1 MNIAKFSVKHPAVI
15 GMILIVLVTFGIISV
30 TGMNIAFMSDISM
43 PEVMVLTIYPGAGAE
58 DVEQDVTNILENDFV
73 TLPNFKSISSTS
85 SNSVSLI
92 TISFQDGLD
101 ANDQLAEVRHR
112 ITQKMKDLPE
122 GISGTPNA
130 FVAGVSMLPILTFSV
145 QGGNDLGRITE
156 YINKTLK
163 PQLTSIPGVSEVTV
177 SGGKELRVN
186 IKLRTKDLTAKGIP
200 VAQVYQIVNYGNVNL
215 PVGNAEYESKT
226 IDVRFSGGFT
236 SIDDIKNLPVGT
248 GDENVIIR
256 LKDVADVELIYPE
269 EDVIVSDGKENI
281 VVVDIT
287 KRSDGNV
294 MKIVKEAKQVLAESE
309 KSTGG
314 ALSYQIISDDSRTIS
329 ASLSTVITSGISGV
343 IMAIIV
349 LFLFLNDTRSTLII
363 GISIPLSILFTFI
376 GMKLL
381 GITINLMSLSG
392 IVVALGMIV
401 DGSIV
406 MIEQVYRYY
415 SAKKSD
421 GTQLYSVED
430 SIYKGSNEVASSIF
444 ASTATTVVVFFPIVG
459 LSGIVGKIL
468 KDVSLTIIL
477 SLVASVLVAL
487 IVVPFLMKQLLNPNG
502 TKIKKQTLFNKG
514 ISKIEILYKKALTW
528 TLNNGKFVLIISIT
542 LFVISIIL
550 IGALGIAFIPSTD
563 NSDFYVY
570 LEFPIGQSLQE
581 TELRMMQSEKLIT
594 EAVSEIKTAVYYS
607 GNSGGMAA
615 GDSPN
620 AGYAHIVLVP
630 VAERNRRIHT
640 IILEVQ
646 KLLSS
651 NIPDAKVTVS
661 NGGFDK
667 LVGYVS
673 GGGGYGLTLVSED
686 MNLLLTE
693 ANRIEEFLKNDSDVV
708 TTNVDTSFD
717 NTTLVMD
724 MSHEYMSS
732 LGITSYE
739 AGITT
744 AILFTGMDTGRF
756 TDKNGN
762 RYTIKLESDITDK
775 QITKDTISNIN
786 IKSMSGKN
794 ISFDSISNTQLKQ
807 SISQINH
814 SDRAK
819 TVTISA
825 NLISEDTSGVA
836 TRVNEYLLAN
846 PLKEGVKSKT
856 GGIMELLG
864 DSIPPMI
871 SALLIACFLVYT
883 VMVLQF
889 EKFRQPLLVMG
900 TIPFCLIGVVLGLL
914 LFGSTLSLI
923 SLMGIIA
930 LAGVVVN
937 NGIILI
943 DYINLLRKENL
954 EKNKTENTDK
964 LKEIIITGSAT
975 RVRPI
980 FMTTLTT
987 MLGVIPM
994 AMAKG
999 EGAEIYA
1006 PLGQAISGGLL
1017 TSTIITLF
1025 IIPLLYFITEK
1036 RKSNINQENK
1046 ISEVNSNEN

>member
-1 MNIAKFSVKHPAVI
+1 MNIAKFPVKHPVVI
-15 GMILIVLVTFGIISV
+15 GMILIVLVTFGVISLSN
-30 TGMNIAFMSDISM
+30 MNIAFMSDISM

-58 DVEQDVTNILENDFV
+58 DVEQDITNVLENDFV

-85 SNSVSLI
+85 SNSVSFI
-92 TISFQDGLD
+92 TISFQDGID
-101 ANDQLAEVRHR
+101 ANEQLAEVRHR
-112 ITQKMKDLPE
+112 ITQKMDELPE

-130 FVAGVSMLPILTFSV
+130 FVAGVSMLPVITFSV
-145 QGGNDLGRITE
+145 QGGKDLGRITE
-156 YINKTLK
+156 YINETLK
-163 PQLTSIPGVSEVTV
+163 PQITSIPGVSEVSV

-186 IKLRTKDLTAKGIP
+186 IKLRMKDLTAKGIP
-200 VAQVYQIVNYGNVNL
+200 VAQVYQIVNYGNVTL

-236 SIDDIKNLPVGT
+236 SIEDIKNLPVGS
-248 GDENVIIR
+248 GDKNVIIR
-256 LKDVADVELIYPE
+256 LKDVADVELIYPKE
-269 EDVIVSDGKENI
+269 NLIVSDGEQNI
-281 VVVDIT
+281 VVVDVT

-294 MKIVKEAKQVLAESE
+294 MTIVKEVKKVLKESE
-309 KSTGG
+309 KNSGN
-314 ALSYQIISDDSRTIS
+314 AIKYQIISDDSRTIS

-349 LFLFLNDTRSTLII
+349 LILFLNDFRSTLII

-392 IVVALGMIV
+392 IVVALGMVV

-421 GTQLYSVED
+421 GTQLYSVD
-430 SIYKGSNEVASSIF
+430 NSIFKGSEEVATSIF
-444 ASTATTVVVFFPIVG
+444 ASTTTTVVVFFPIAS

-468 KDVSLTIIL
+468 KDVSVTIIL
-477 SLVASVLVAL
+477 ALIASVLVAL
-487 IVVPFLMKQLLNPNG
+487 IVVPFLMKQLLNPKG
-502 TKIKKQTLFNKG
+502 TKEKKETLFNKG
-514 ISKIEILYKKALTW
+514 ISKLEKFYKKILSW
-528 TLNNGKFVLIISIT
+528 VLENGKFVLVIAIS
-542 LFVISIIL
+542 LLVISFL
-550 IGALGIAFIPSTD
+550 LVGALGISFIPSTD

-570 LEFPIGQSLQE
+570 MEFPIGQSLEE
-581 TELRMMQSEKLIT
+581 TELRIKQSQKLIT
-594 EAVSEIKTAVYYS
+594 ASVPEIKTAVYYS
-607 GNSGGMAA
+607 GNSGDMAA
-615 GDSPN
+615 GNSPN

-640 IILEVQ
+640 IIMEVQ
-646 KLLSS
+646 DLLSS
-651 NIPDAKVTVS
+651 SIPDAKVKVS

-686 MNLLLTE
+686 MNLLLSE
-693 ANRIEEFLKNDSDVV
+693 AKRIEDFLKLDSDVV

-744 AILFTGMDTGRF
+744 AILFSGMESGRF

-762 RYTIKLESDITDK
+762 RYSIQLESDIIDK
-775 QITKDTISNIN
+775 PITKDTIANIN

-794 ISFDSISNTQLKQ
+794 ISFDSISNTQVQQ

-814 SDRAK
+814 TDRAK

-825 NLISEDTSGVA
+825 SLISEDTSGVSA
-836 TRVNEYLLAN
+836 RVNEYLSSH

-864 DSIPPMI
+864 DAIPPMI

-900 TIPFCLIGVVLGLL
+900 TIPFCVIGVVLGLL
-914 LFGSTLSLI
+914 IFGSTLSLI
-923 SLMGIIA
+923 SLMGVIA

-943 DYINLLRKENL
+943 DYINLLRKRNL
-954 EKNKTENTDK
+954 EEGK
-964 LKEIIITGSAT
+964 LETIDSLKQTIITGSSS

-980 FMTTLTT
+980 LMTTLTT

-994 AMAKG
+994 AIAKG

-1025 IIPLLYFITEK
+1025 IIPVLYFLTEK
-1036 RKSNINQENK
+1036 KSVNKNK
-1046 ISEVNSNEN
+1046 IEESYEK

>member
-15 GMILIVLVTFGIISV
+15 GMILIVLVAFGIISV

-73 TLPNFKSISSTS
+73 TLPNFKNISSSS

-92 TISFQDGLD
+92 TISFQDGVD
-101 ANDQLAEVRHR
+101 ANDQLSEVRHR

-122 GISGTPNA
+122 GIETPNA
-130 FVAGVSMLPILTFSV
+130 FVAGVSMLPVLTFSV
-145 QGGNDLGRITE
+145 EGGKDLGRVTE
-156 YINKTLK
+156 YVNKTLK
-163 PQLTSIPGVSEVTV
+163 PQLTSISGVSEVTV
-177 SGGKELRVN
+177 SGSKELQVN

-226 IDVRFSGGFT
+226 IDVRFSGGFS
-236 SIDDIKNLPVGT
+236 SIQDIQNLPVGT

-256 LKDVADVELIYPE
+256 LKDIADVELIYPKD
-269 EDVIVSDGKENI
+269 DVIVTDGKENI

-294 MKIVKEAKQVLAESE
+294 MKIVKEAKKVLAESE
-309 KSTGG
+309 KSTNGT
-314 ALSYQIISDDSRTIS
+314 LKYNIISDDSRTIS

-349 LFLFLNDTRSTLII
+349 LFLFLNDSRSTMII

-430 SIYKGSNEVASSIF
+430 SIYKGSSEVASSIF
-444 ASTATTVVVFFPIVG
+444 ASTTTTVVVFFPIVG

-477 SLVASVLVAL
+477 SLIASVLVAL
-487 IVVPFLMKQLLNPNG
+487 IVVPFLMKQLLNPSG
-502 TKIKKQTLFNKG
+502 AKIKKETIFNKG
-514 ISKIEILYKKALTW
+514 ITKIETAYKKVLSW
-528 TLNNGKFVLIISIT
+528 ILQNGKFVL
-542 LFVISIIL
+542 VISISLLIISVIL
-550 IGALGIAFIPSTD
+550 IGALGISFIPSTD

-570 LEFPIGQSLQE
+570 LEFPIGQSLEE
-581 TELRMMQSEKLIT
+581 TELRMKQSEKLISN
-594 EAVSEIKTAVYYS
+594 AIPEIKTAVYYS

-630 VAERNRRIHT
+630 VSERTRRIHT
-640 IILEVQ
+640 IILETQ

-651 NIPDAKVTVS
+651 NIPDAKVKVS

-686 MNLLLTE
+686 MNLLLSE
-693 ANRIEEFLKNDSDVV
+693 ANRIEDFLKTDIEVV

-739 AGITT
+739 AGITS
-744 AILFTGMDTGRF
+744 AILFSGMNSGKF
-756 TDKNGN
+756 TDENGN
-762 RYTIKLESDITDK
+762 RYSIKLESDITDK

-786 IKSMSGKN
+786 IKSLSGKN
-794 ISFDSISNTQLKQ
+794 ISFDSISNTKINQ

-825 NLISEDTSGVA
+825 TLVSEDTSGVA
-836 TRVNEYLLAN
+836 RRVNEYLNLN

-864 DSIPPMI
+864 DAIPPMI
-871 SALLIACFLVYT
+871 SALFIACFLVYT

-889 EKFRQPLLVMG
+889 EKFKQPLLVMG
-900 TIPFCLIGVVLGLL
+900 TIPFCLIGVVLGLMI
-914 LFGSTLSLI
+914 FGSTLSLI

-943 DYINLLRKENL
+943 DYINLLRKQNL
-954 EKNKTENTDK
+954 ENNKKENNQT
-964 LKEIIITGSAT
+964 LKEIIITGSAS

-980 FMTTLTT
+980 LMTTLTT
-987 MLGVIPM
+987 MLGVVPM

-1025 IIPLLYFITEK
+1025 IIPVLYFMTEK
-1036 RKSNINQENK
+1036 NKQENK
-1046 ISEVNSNEN
+1046 FNEDIKDEN

>member
-1 MNIAKFSVKHPAVI
+1 MNISKFSVKHPVVI
-15 GMILIVLVTFGIISV
+15 GMILIVLVTFGVISLSN
-30 TGMNIAFMSDISM
+30 MNIAFMSDISM

-58 DVEQDVTNILENDFV
+58 DVEQDITNVLENDFV

-85 SNSVSLI
+85 SNSVSFI
-92 TISFQDGLD
+92 TISFQDGID
-101 ANDQLAEVRHR
+101 ANQQLAEVRHR
-112 ITQKMKDLPE
+112 ITQKMDELPD

-130 FVAGVSMLPILTFSV
+130 FVAGVSMLPVITFSV
-145 QGGNDLGRITE
+145 QGGKDLGRITE
-156 YINKTLK
+156 YINETLK
-163 PQLTSIPGVSEVTV
+163 PQITSIPGVSEVTV

-186 IKLRTKDLTAKGIP
+186 IKLRMKDLTAKGIP
-200 VAQVYQIVNYGNVNL
+200 VAQVYQIVNYGNVTL

-236 SIDDIKNLPVGT
+236 SIEDIKNLPVGS
-248 GDENVIIR
+248 GDKNVIIR
-256 LKDVADVELIYPE
+256 LKDVADVELIYPK
-269 EDVIVSDGKENI
+269 EDLIVSEGEQNI
-281 VVVDIT
+281 VVVDVT

-294 MKIVKEAKQVLAESE
+294 MTIVKEVKKVLEESE
-309 KSTGG
+309 KNSGN
-314 ALSYQIISDDSRTIS
+314 ALQYQIISDDSRTIS

-349 LFLFLNDTRSTLII
+349 LILFLNDFRSTLII

-392 IVVALGMIV
+392 IVVALGMVV

-421 GTQLYSVED
+421 GTQLYSVD
-430 SIYKGSNEVASSIF
+430 NSIFKGSEEVATSIF
-444 ASTATTVVVFFPIVG
+444 ASTTTTVVVFFPIAS

-468 KDVSLTIIL
+468 KDVSVTIIL
-477 SLVASVLVAL
+477 ALIASVLVAL
-487 IVVPFLMKQLLNPNG
+487 IVVPFLMKQLLNPKG
-502 TKIKKQTLFNKG
+502 TKEKKETLFNKG
-514 ISKIEILYKKALTW
+514 ISKLEKFYKKILSW
-528 TLNNGKFVLIISIT
+528 VLENGKFVLVIAIS
-542 LFVISIIL
+542 LLVISFL
-550 IGALGIAFIPSTD
+550 LVGTLGISFIPSTD

-570 LEFPIGQSLQE
+570 MEFPIGQSLEE
-581 TELRMMQSEKLIT
+581 TELRIKQSQKLIT
-594 EAVSEIKTAVYYS
+594 NSVPEIKTAVYYS
-607 GNSGGMAA
+607 GNSGDMAA
-615 GDSPN
+615 GNSPN

-630 VAERNRRIHT
+630 VAQRSRRIHT
-640 IILEVQ
+640 IIMEVQ
-646 KLLSS
+646 DLLSS
-651 NIPDAKVTVS
+651 SIPDAKVKVS

-686 MNLLLTE
+686 MNLLLSE
-693 ANRIEEFLKNDSDVV
+693 AKRIEDFLKLDSDVV

-744 AILFTGMDTGRF
+744 AILFSGMETGRF

-762 RYTIKLESDITDK
+762 RYSIQLESDIIDK
-775 QITKDTISNIN
+775 PITKDTIANIN

-794 ISFDSISNTQLKQ
+794 ISFDSISNTQVQQ

-814 SDRAK
+814 TDRAK

-825 NLISEDTSGVA
+825 SLISEDTSGVS
-836 TRVNEYLLAN
+836 TRVNEYLTTH

-864 DSIPPMI
+864 DAIPPMI

-900 TIPFCLIGVVLGLL
+900 TIPFCVIGVVLGLL
-914 LFGSTLSLI
+914 IFGSTLSLI
-923 SLMGIIA
+923 SLMGVIA

-943 DYINLLRKENL
+943 DYINLLRKRNAE
-954 EKNKTENTDK
+954 EGKTETTES
-964 LKEIIITGSAT
+964 LKQTIITGSSS

-980 FMTTLTT
+980 LMTTLTT

-994 AMAKG
+994 AIAKG

-1025 IIPLLYFITEK
+1025 IIPVLYFLTEK
-1036 RKSNINQENK
+1036 KSVNK
-1046 ISEVNSNEN
+1046 IKIEESYEK

>member
-15 GMILIVLVTFGIISV
+15 GMILIVLVAFGIISV

-73 TLPNFKSISSTS
+73 TLPNFKNISSSS

-92 TISFQDGLD
+92 TISFQDGVD
-101 ANDQLAEVRHR
+101 ANEQLSEVRHR

-122 GISGTPNA
+122 GIETPNA
-130 FVAGVSMLPILTFSV
+130 FVAGVSMLPVLTFSV
-145 QGGNDLGRITE
+145 EGGKDLGRVTE
-156 YINKTLK
+156 YVNKTLK
-163 PQLTSIPGVSEVTV
+163 PQLTSISGVSEVTV
-177 SGGKELRVN
+177 SGSKELQVN

-226 IDVRFSGGFT
+226 IDVRFSGGLS
-236 SIDDIKNLPVGT
+236 SIQDIQNLPVGT

-256 LKDVADVELIYPE
+256 LKDIADVELIYPKD
-269 EDVIVSDGKENI
+269 DVIVTDGKENI

-294 MKIVKEAKQVLAESE
+294 MKIVKEAKKVLAESE
-309 KSTGG
+309 KSTNGT
-314 ALSYQIISDDSRTIS
+314 LKYNIISDDSRTIS

-349 LFLFLNDTRSTLII
+349 LFLFLNDSRSTMII

-430 SIYKGSNEVASSIF
+430 SIYKGSSEVASSIF
-444 ASTATTVVVFFPIVG
+444 ASTTTTVVVFFPIVG

-477 SLVASVLVAL
+477 SLIASVLVAL
-487 IVVPFLMKQLLNPNG
+487 IVVPFLMKQLLNPSG
-502 TKIKKQTLFNKG
+502 AKIKKETIFNKG
-514 ISKIEILYKKALTW
+514 ITKLETAYKKVLSW
-528 TLNNGKFVLIISIT
+528 ILQNGKFVL
-542 LFVISIIL
+542 VISISLLIISVIL
-550 IGALGIAFIPSTD
+550 IGALGISFIPSTD

-570 LEFPIGQSLQE
+570 LEFPIGQSLEE
-581 TELRMMQSEKLIT
+581 TELRMKQSEKLISN
-594 EAVSEIKTAVYYS
+594 AIPEIKTAVYYS

-620 AGYAHIVLVP
+620 AGYAHIVLLP
-630 VAERNRRIHT
+630 VSERTRRIHT
-640 IILEVQ
+640 IILETQ

-651 NIPDAKVTVS
+651 NIPDAKVKVS

-686 MNLLLTE
+686 MNLLLSE
-693 ANRIEEFLKNDSDVV
+693 ANRIEDFLKTDIEVV

-739 AGITT
+739 AGITS
-744 AILFTGMDTGRF
+744 AILFSGMNSGKF
-756 TDKNGN
+756 TDENGN
-762 RYTIKLESDITDK
+762 RYSIRLESDITDK

-786 IKSMSGKN
+786 IKSLSGKN
-794 ISFDSISNTQLKQ
+794 ISFDSISNTKINQ

-825 NLISEDTSGVA
+825 TLVSEDTSGVA
-836 TRVNEYLLAN
+836 TRVNEYLNLH

-864 DSIPPMI
+864 DAIPPMI
-871 SALLIACFLVYT
+871 SALFIACFLVYT

-889 EKFRQPLLVMG
+889 EKFKQPLLVMG
-900 TIPFCLIGVVLGLL
+900 TIPFCLIGVVLGLM
-914 LFGSTLSLI
+914 I
-923 SLMGIIA
+923 
-930 LAGVVVN
+930 
-937 NGIILI
+937 
-943 DYINLLRKENL
+943 
-954 EKNKTENTDK
+954 
-964 LKEIIITGSAT
+964 
-975 RVRPI
+975 
-980 FMTTLTT
+980 
-987 MLGVIPM
+987 
-994 AMAKG
+994 
-999 EGAEIYA
+999 
-1006 PLGQAISGGLL
+1006 
-1017 TSTIITLF
+1017 
-1025 IIPLLYFITEK
+1025 
-1036 RKSNINQENK
+1036 
-1046 ISEVNSNEN
+1046 

>member
-15 GMILIVLVTFGIISV
+15 GMILIVLVAFGIISV

-73 TLPNFKSISSTS
+73 TLPNFKNISSSS

-92 TISFQDGLD
+92 TISFQDGVD
-101 ANDQLAEVRHR
+101 ANDQLSEVRHR

-122 GISGTPNA
+122 GIETPNA
-130 FVAGVSMLPILTFSV
+130 FVAGVSMLPVLTFSV
-145 QGGNDLGRITE
+145 EGGKDLGRVTE
-156 YINKTLK
+156 YVNKTLK
-163 PQLTSIPGVSEVTV
+163 PQLTSISGVSEVTV
-177 SGGKELRVN
+177 SGSKELQVN

-226 IDVRFSGGFT
+226 IDVRFSGGFS
-236 SIDDIKNLPVGT
+236 SIQDIQNLPVGT

-256 LKDVADVELIYPE
+256 LKDIADVKLIYPKD
-269 EDVIVSDGKENI
+269 DVIVTDGKENI

-294 MKIVKEAKQVLAESE
+294 MKIVKEAKKVLAESE
-309 KSTGG
+309 KSTNGT
-314 ALSYQIISDDSRTIS
+314 LKYNIISDDSRTIS

-349 LFLFLNDTRSTLII
+349 LFLFLNDSRSTMII

-430 SIYKGSNEVASSIF
+430 SIYKGSSEVASSIF
-444 ASTATTVVVFFPIVG
+444 ASTTTTVVVFFPIVG

-477 SLVASVLVAL
+477 SLIASVLVAL
-487 IVVPFLMKQLLNPNG
+487 IVVPFLMKQLLNPSG
-502 TKIKKQTLFNKG
+502 AKIKKQTIFNKG
-514 ISKIEILYKKALTW
+514 ITQIETAYKKVLSW
-528 TLNNGKFVLIISIT
+528 ILQNGKFVL
-542 LFVISIIL
+542 VISISLLIISVIL
-550 IGALGIAFIPSTD
+550 IGALGISFIPSTD

-570 LEFPIGQSLQE
+570 LEFPIGQSLEE
-581 TELRMMQSEKLIT
+581 TELRMKQSEKLISN
-594 EAVSEIKTAVYYS
+594 AIPEIKTAVYYS

-630 VAERNRRIHT
+630 VSERTRRIHT
-640 IILEVQ
+640 IILETQ

-651 NIPDAKVTVS
+651 NIPDAKVKVS

-686 MNLLLTE
+686 MNLLLSE
-693 ANRIEEFLKNDSDVV
+693 ANRIEDFLKTDIEVV

-739 AGITT
+739 AGITS
-744 AILFTGMDTGRF
+744 AILFSGMNSGKF
-756 TDKNGN
+756 TDENGN
-762 RYTIKLESDITDK
+762 RYSIKLESDITDK

-786 IKSMSGKN
+786 IKSLSGKN
-794 ISFDSISNTQLKQ
+794 ISFDSISNTKINQ

-825 NLISEDTSGVA
+825 TLVSEDTSGVA
-836 TRVNEYLLAN
+836 TRVNEYLNLH

-864 DSIPPMI
+864 DAIPPMI
-871 SALLIACFLVYT
+871 SALFIACFLVYT

-889 EKFRQPLLVMG
+889 EKFKQPLLVMG
-900 TIPFCLIGVVLGLL
+900 TIPFCLIGVVLGLMI
-914 LFGSTLSLI
+914 FGSTLSLI

-943 DYINLLRKENL
+943 DYINLLRKQNL
-954 EKNKTENTDK
+954 ENNKKENNQT
-964 LKEIIITGSAT
+964 LKEIIITGSAS

-980 FMTTLTT
+980 LMTTLTT
-987 MLGVIPM
+987 MLGVVPM

-1025 IIPLLYFITEK
+1025 IIPVLYFMTEK
-1036 RKSNINQENK
+1036 NKQENK
-1046 ISEVNSNEN
+1046 FNEDIKDEN

>member
-1 MNIAKFSVKHPAVI
+1 MNISKFSVKHPVVI
-15 GMILIVLVTFGIISV
+15 GMILIVLVTFGVISLSN
-30 TGMNIAFMSDISM
+30 MNIAFMSDISM

-58 DVEQDVTNILENDFV
+58 DVEQDITNVLENDFV

-85 SNSVSLI
+85 SNSVSFI
-92 TISFQDGLD
+92 TISFQDGID
-101 ANDQLAEVRHR
+101 ANQQLAEVRHR
-112 ITQKMKDLPE
+112 ITQKMDELPD

-130 FVAGVSMLPILTFSV
+130 FVAGVSMLPVITFSV
-145 QGGNDLGRITE
+145 QGGKDLGRITE
-156 YINKTLK
+156 YINETLK
-163 PQLTSIPGVSEVTV
+163 PQITSIPGVSEVTV

-186 IKLRTKDLTAKGIP
+186 IKLRMKDLTAKGIP
-200 VAQVYQIVNYGNVNL
+200 VAQVYQIINYGNVTL

-236 SIDDIKNLPVGT
+236 SIEDIKNLPVGS
-248 GDENVIIR
+248 GDKNVIIR
-256 LKDVADVELIYPE
+256 LKDVADVELIYPK
-269 EDVIVSDGKENI
+269 EDLIVSDGEQNI
-281 VVVDIT
+281 VVVDVT

-294 MKIVKEAKQVLAESE
+294 MTIVKEVKKVLEESE
-309 KSTGG
+309 KNSGN
-314 ALSYQIISDDSRTIS
+314 ALQYQIISDDSRTIS

-349 LFLFLNDTRSTLII
+349 LILFLNDFRSTLII

-392 IVVALGMIV
+392 IVVALGMVV

-421 GTQLYSVED
+421 GTQLYSVD
-430 SIYKGSNEVASSIF
+430 NSIFKGSEEVATSIF
-444 ASTATTVVVFFPIVG
+444 ASTTTTVVVFFPIAS

-468 KDVSLTIIL
+468 KDVSVTIIL
-477 SLVASVLVAL
+477 ALIASVLVAL
-487 IVVPFLMKQLLNPNG
+487 IVVPFLMKKLLNPKG
-502 TKIKKQTLFNKG
+502 TKEKKETLFNKG
-514 ISKIEILYKKALTW
+514 ISKLEKFYKRILSWVLE
-528 TLNNGKFVLIISIT
+528 NGKFVLVIAIS
-542 LFVISIIL
+542 LLVISFL
-550 IGALGIAFIPSTD
+550 LVGTLGISFIPSTD

-570 LEFPIGQSLQE
+570 MEFPIGQSLEE
-581 TELRMMQSEKLIT
+581 TELRIKQSQKLIT
-594 EAVSEIKTAVYYS
+594 DSVPEIKTAVYYS
-607 GNSGGMAA
+607 GNSGDMAA
-615 GDSPN
+615 GNSPN

-630 VAERNRRIHT
+630 VAQRSRRIHT
-640 IILEVQ
+640 IIMEVQ
-646 KLLSS
+646 DLLSS
-651 NIPDAKVTVS
+651 SIPDAKVKVS

-686 MNLLLTE
+686 MNLLLSE
-693 ANRIEEFLKNDSDVV
+693 AKRIEDFLKLDSDVV

-717 NTTLVMD
+717 NTTLIMD

-744 AILFTGMDTGRF
+744 AILFSGMETGRF

-762 RYTIKLESDITDK
+762 RYSIQLESDIIDK
-775 QITKDTISNIN
+775 PITKDTIANIN

-794 ISFDSISNTQLKQ
+794 ISFDSISNTQVQQ

-814 SDRAK
+814 TDRAK

-825 NLISEDTSGVA
+825 SLISEDTSGVS
-836 TRVNEYLLAN
+836 TRVNEYLTTH

-864 DSIPPMI
+864 DAIPPMI

-900 TIPFCLIGVVLGLL
+900 TIPFCVIGVVLGLL
-914 LFGSTLSLI
+914 IFGSTLSLI
-923 SLMGIIA
+923 SLMGVIA

-943 DYINLLRKENL
+943 DYINLLRKRNL
-954 EKNKTENTDK
+954 EEGKSETTES
-964 LKEIIITGSAT
+964 LKQTIITGASS

-980 FMTTLTT
+980 LMTTLTT

-994 AMAKG
+994 AIAKG

-1025 IIPLLYFITEK
+1025 IIPVLYFLTEK
-1036 RKSNINQENK
+1036 KSVNK
-1046 ISEVNSNEN
+1046 IKIEESYEK

>member
-15 GMILIVLVTFGIISV
+15 GMILIVLVAFGIISV

-73 TLPNFKSISSTS
+73 TLPNFKNISSSS

-92 TISFQDGLD
+92 TISFQDGVN
-101 ANDQLAEVRHR
+101 ANDQLSEVRHR

-122 GISGTPNA
+122 GIETPNA
-130 FVAGVSMLPILTFSV
+130 FVAGVSMLPVLTFSV
-145 QGGNDLGRITE
+145 EGGKDLGRVTE
-156 YINKTLK
+156 YVNKTLK
-163 PQLTSIPGVSEVTV
+163 PQLTSISGVSEVTV
-177 SGGKELRVN
+177 SGSKELQVN

-226 IDVRFSGGFT
+226 IDVRFSGGFS
-236 SIDDIKNLPVGT
+236 SIQDIQNLPVGT

-256 LKDVADVELIYPE
+256 LKDIADVELIYPKD
-269 EDVIVSDGKENI
+269 DVIVTDGKENI

-294 MKIVKEAKQVLAESE
+294 MKIVKEAKKVLAESE
-309 KSTGG
+309 KSTNGT
-314 ALSYQIISDDSRTIS
+314 LKYNIISDDSRTIS

-349 LFLFLNDTRSTLII
+349 LFLFLNDSRSTMII

-381 GITINLMSLSG
+381 RITINLMSLSG
-392 IVVALGMIV
+392 IVTALGMIV

-421 GTQLYSVED
+421 GKQLYSVED
-430 SIYKGSNEVASSIF
+430 SIYKGSSEVASSIF
-444 ASTATTVVVFFPIVG
+444 ASTTTTVIVFFPIVG

-477 SLVASVLVAL
+477 SLIASVLVAL
-487 IVVPFLMKQLLNPNG
+487 IVVPFLMKQLLNPSG
-502 TKIKKQTLFNKG
+502 AKIKKQTLFNKF
-514 ISKIEILYKKALTW
+514 ISKIETAYKKVLSW
-528 TLNNGKFVLIISIT
+528 ILQNGKFVL
-542 LFVISIIL
+542 VISISLLIISVIL
-550 IGALGIAFIPSTD
+550 IGALGISFIPSTD

-570 LEFPIGQSLQE
+570 LEFPIGQSLEE
-581 TELRMMQSEKLIT
+581 TELRMKQSEKLISN
-594 EAVSEIKTAVYYS
+594 AIPEIKTAVYYS

-630 VAERNRRIHT
+630 VSERTRRIHT
-640 IILEVQ
+640 IILETQ

-651 NIPDAKVTVS
+651 NIPDAKVKVS

-686 MNLLLTE
+686 MNLLLSE
-693 ANRIEEFLKNDSDVV
+693 ANRIEDFLKTDIEVV

-739 AGITT
+739 AGITS
-744 AILFTGMDTGRF
+744 AILFSGMNSGKF
-756 TDKNGN
+756 TDENGN
-762 RYTIKLESDITDK
+762 RYSIKLESDITDK

-786 IKSMSGKN
+786 IKSLSGKN
-794 ISFDSISNTQLKQ
+794 ISFDSISNTKINQ

-825 NLISEDTSGVA
+825 TLVSEDTSGVA
-836 TRVNEYLLAN
+836 TRVNEYLNLH

-864 DSIPPMI
+864 DAIPPMI
-871 SALLIACFLVYT
+871 SALFIACFLVYT

-889 EKFRQPLLVMG
+889 EKFKQPLLVMG
-900 TIPFCLIGVVLGLL
+900 TIPFCLIGVVLGLMI
-914 LFGSTLSLI
+914 FGSTLSLI

-943 DYINLLRKENL
+943 DYINLLRKQNLKNNKKEN
-954 EKNKTENTDK
+954 NQT
-964 LKEIIITGSAT
+964 LKEIIITGSAS

-980 FMTTLTT
+980 LMTTLTT
-987 MLGVIPM
+987 MLGVVPM

-1025 IIPLLYFITEK
+1025 IIPVLYFMTEK
-1036 RKSNINQENK
+1036 NKQENK
-1046 ISEVNSNEN
+1046 FNEDIKDEN

>member
-1 MNIAKFSVKHPAVI
+1 MNIAKFPVKHPVVI
-15 GMILIVLVTFGIISV
+15 GMILIVLVTFGVISLSN
-30 TGMNIAFMSDISM
+30 MNIAFMSDISM

-58 DVEQDVTNILENDFV
+58 DVEQDITNVLENDFV

-85 SNSVSLI
+85 SNSVSFI
-92 TISFQDGLD
+92 TISFQDGID
-101 ANDQLAEVRHR
+101 ANEQLAEVRHR
-112 ITQKMKDLPE
+112 ITQKMDELPD

-130 FVAGVSMLPILTFSV
+130 FVAGVSMLPVITFSV
-145 QGGNDLGRITE
+145 QGGKDLGRITE
-156 YINKTLK
+156 YINETLK
-163 PQLTSIPGVSEVTV
+163 PQITSIPGVSEVTV

-186 IKLRTKDLTAKGIP
+186 IKLRMKDLTAKGIP
-200 VAQVYQIVNYGNVNL
+200 VAQVYQIVNYGNVTL

-236 SIDDIKNLPVGT
+236 SIEDIKNLPVGS
-248 GDENVIIR
+248 GDKNVIIR
-256 LKDVADVELIYPE
+256 LKDVADVELIYPK
-269 EDVIVSDGKENI
+269 EDLIVSDGEQNI
-281 VVVDIT
+281 VVVDVT

-294 MKIVKEAKQVLAESE
+294 MTIVNEVKKVLEESE
-309 KSTGG
+309 KNSGN
-314 ALSYQIISDDSRTIS
+314 AIQYQIISDDSRTIS

-349 LFLFLNDTRSTLII
+349 LILFLNDFRSTLII

-392 IVVALGMIV
+392 IVVALGMVV

-421 GTQLYSVED
+421 GTQLYSVD
-430 SIYKGSNEVASSIF
+430 NSIFKGSEEVATSIF
-444 ASTATTVVVFFPIVG
+444 ASTTTTVVVFFPIAS

-468 KDVSLTIIL
+468 KDVSVTIIL
-477 SLVASVLVAL
+477 ALIASVLVAL
-487 IVVPFLMKQLLNPNG
+487 IIVPFLMKQLLNPKG
-502 TKIKKQTLFNKG
+502 TKEKKETLFNKG
-514 ISKIEILYKKALTW
+514 ISKLEKFYKKILSW
-528 TLNNGKFVLIISIT
+528 VLENGKFVLVIAIS
-542 LFVISIIL
+542 LLVISFL
-550 IGALGIAFIPSTD
+550 LVGALGISFIPSTD

-570 LEFPIGQSLQE
+570 MEFPIGQSLEE
-581 TELRMMQSEKLIT
+581 TELRIKQSQKLIT
-594 EAVSEIKTAVYYS
+594 ASVPEIKTAVYYS
-607 GNSGGMAA
+607 GNSGDMAA
-615 GDSPN
+615 GNSPN

-640 IILEVQ
+640 IIMEVQ
-646 KLLSS
+646 DLLSS
-651 NIPDAKVTVS
+651 SIPDAKVKVS

-686 MNLLLTE
+686 MNLLLSE
-693 ANRIEEFLKNDSDVV
+693 AKRIEDFLKLDSDVV

-744 AILFTGMDTGRF
+744 AILFSGMETGRF

-762 RYTIKLESDITDK
+762 RYSIQLESDIIDK
-775 QITKDTISNIN
+775 PITKDTIANIN

-794 ISFDSISNTQLKQ
+794 ISFDSISNTQVQQ

-814 SDRAK
+814 TDRAK

-825 NLISEDTSGVA
+825 SLISEDTSGVS
-836 TRVNEYLLAN
+836 TRVNEYLTTH

-864 DSIPPMI
+864 DAIPPMI

-900 TIPFCLIGVVLGLL
+900 TIPFCVIGVVLGLL
-914 LFGSTLSLI
+914 IFGSTLSLI
-923 SLMGIIA
+923 SLMGVIA

-943 DYINLLRKENL
+943 DYINLLRKRNTE
-954 EKNKTENTDK
+954 EGKTETTES
-964 LKEIIITGSAT
+964 LKQTIITGSSS

-980 FMTTLTT
+980 LMTTLTT

-994 AMAKG
+994 AIAKG

-1025 IIPLLYFITEK
+1025 IIPVLYFLTEK
-1036 RKSNINQENK
+1036 KSVNK
-1046 ISEVNSNEN
+1046 IKIEESYEK

>member
-1 MNIAKFSVKHPAVI
+1 MNISKFSVKHPVVI
-15 GMILIVLVTFGIISV
+15 GMILIVLVTFGVISLSN
-30 TGMNIAFMSDISM
+30 MNIAFMSDISM

-58 DVEQDVTNILENDFV
+58 DVEQDITNVLENDFV

-92 TISFQDGLD
+92 TISFQDGID
-101 ANDQLAEVRHR
+101 ANQQLAEVRHR
-112 ITQKMKDLPE
+112 ITQKMDELPD

-130 FVAGVSMLPILTFSV
+130 FVAGVSMLPVITFSV
-145 QGGNDLGRITE
+145 QGGKDLGRITE
-156 YINKTLK
+156 YINETLK
-163 PQLTSIPGVSEVTV
+163 PQITSIPGVSEVSV

-186 IKLRTKDLTAKGIP
+186 IKLRMKDLTAKGIP
-200 VAQVYQIVNYGNVNL
+200 VAQVYQIVNYGNVTL

-236 SIDDIKNLPVGT
+236 SIEDIKNLPVGS
-248 GDENVIIR
+248 GDKNVIIR
-256 LKDVADVELIYPE
+256 LKDVADVELIYPKE
-269 EDVIVSDGKENI
+269 NLIVSDGEQNI
-281 VVVDIT
+281 VVVDVT

-294 MKIVKEAKQVLAESE
+294 MTIVNEVKKVLEESE
-309 KSTGG
+309 KNSGNS
-314 ALSYQIISDDSRTIS
+314 LQYQIISDDSRTIS

-349 LFLFLNDTRSTLII
+349 LILFLNDFRSTLII

-392 IVVALGMIV
+392 IVVALGMVV

-415 SAKKSD
+415 SAKNSN
-421 GTQLYSVED
+421 GTQLYSVEN
-430 SIYKGSNEVASSIF
+430 SIFKGSEEVASSIF
-444 ASTATTVVVFFPIVG
+444 ASTATTVVVFFPIAS

-468 KDVSLTIIL
+468 KDVSVTIIL
-477 SLVASVLVAL
+477 ALIASVLVAL
-487 IVVPFLMKQLLNPNG
+487 IVVPFLMKQLLNPKG
-502 TKIKKQTLFNKG
+502 PKEKKETLFNKG
-514 ISKIEILYKKALTW
+514 ISKLEKFYKKILSW
-528 TLNNGKFVLIISIT
+528 VLENGKFVLVIAIS
-542 LFVISIIL
+542 LLVISFL
-550 IGALGIAFIPSTD
+550 LVGTLGISFIPSTD

-570 LEFPIGQSLQE
+570 MEFPIGQSLEE
-581 TELRMMQSEKLIT
+581 TELRIKQSQELISDS
-594 EAVSEIKTAVYYS
+594 VPEIKTAVYYS
-607 GNSGGMAA
+607 GNSGDMAA
-615 GDSPN
+615 GNSPN

-640 IILEVQ
+640 IIMEVQ
-646 KLLSS
+646 DLLSS
-651 NIPDAKVTVS
+651 SIPDAKVKVS

-686 MNLLLTE
+686 MNLLLSE
-693 ANRIEEFLKNDSDVV
+693 AKRIEDFLKLDSDVV

-744 AILFTGMDTGRF
+744 AILFSGMKSGRF

-762 RYTIKLESDITDK
+762 RYSIQLESDIIDK
-775 QITKDTISNIN
+775 PITKDTIANIN
-786 IKSMSGKN
+786 IKSMGGKN
-794 ISFDSISNTQLKQ
+794 ILFDSISNTQVQQ

-814 SDRAK
+814 TDRAK

-825 NLISEDTSGVA
+825 SLISEDTSGVSA
-836 TRVNEYLLAN
+836 RVNEYLSSH

-864 DSIPPMI
+864 DAIPPMI

-900 TIPFCLIGVVLGLL
+900 TIPFCVIGVVLGLMI
-914 LFGSTLSLI
+914 FGSTLSLI

-943 DYINLLRKENL
+943 DYINLLRKRNL
-954 EKNKTENTDK
+954 EEGK
-964 LKEIIITGSAT
+964 LETIDSLKQTIITGSSS

-980 FMTTLTT
+980 LMTTLTT

-994 AMAKG
+994 AIANG

-1025 IIPLLYFITEK
+1025 IIPVLYFLTEK
-1036 RKSNINQENK
+1036 KSVNKNK
-1046 ISEVNSNEN
+1046 IEESYEK

>member
-1 MNIAKFSVKHPAVI
+1 MNIAKFPVKHPVVI
-15 GMILIVLVTFGIISV
+15 GMILIVLVTFGVISLSN
-30 TGMNIAFMSDISM
+30 MNIAFMSDISM

-58 DVEQDVTNILENDFV
+58 DVEQDITNVLENDFV

-92 TISFQDGLD
+92 TISFQDGID
-101 ANDQLAEVRHR
+101 ANQQLAEVRHR
-112 ITQKMKDLPE
+112 ITQKMDELPE

-130 FVAGVSMLPILTFSV
+130 FVAGVSMLPVITFSV
-145 QGGNDLGRITE
+145 QGGKDLGRITE
-156 YINKTLK
+156 YINETLK
-163 PQLTSIPGVSEVTV
+163 PQITSIPGVSEVSV

-186 IKLRTKDLTAKGIP
+186 IKLRMKDLTAKGIP
-200 VAQVYQIVNYGNVNL
+200 VAQVYQIVNYGNVTL

-236 SIDDIKNLPVGT
+236 SIEDIKNLPVGS
-248 GDENVIIR
+248 GDKNVIIR
-256 LKDVADVELIYPE
+256 LKDVADVELIYPKE
-269 EDVIVSDGKENI
+269 NLIVSDGEQNI
-281 VVVDIT
+281 VVVDVT

-294 MKIVKEAKQVLAESE
+294 MTIVNEVKKVLEESE
-309 KSTGG
+309 KNSGNS
-314 ALSYQIISDDSRTIS
+314 LQYQIISDDSRTIS

-349 LFLFLNDTRSTLII
+349 LILFLNDFRSTLII

-392 IVVALGMIV
+392 IVVALGMVV

-421 GTQLYSVED
+421 GTQLYSVEN
-430 SIYKGSNEVASSIF
+430 SIFKGSEEVASSIF
-444 ASTATTVVVFFPIVG
+444 ASTATTVVVFFPIAS

-468 KDVSLTIIL
+468 RDVSVTIIL
-477 SLVASVLVAL
+477 ALIASVLVAL
-487 IVVPFLMKQLLNPNG
+487 IVVPFLMKQLLNPKG
-502 TKIKKQTLFNKG
+502 PKEKKETLFNKG
-514 ISKIEILYKKALTW
+514 ISKLEKFYKKILSW
-528 TLNNGKFVLIISIT
+528 VLENGKFVLVIAIS
-542 LFVISIIL
+542 LLVISFL
-550 IGALGIAFIPSTD
+550 LVGTLGISFIPSTD

-570 LEFPIGQSLQE
+570 MEFPIGQSLEE
-581 TELRMMQSEKLIT
+581 TELRIKQSQKLISDS
-594 EAVSEIKTAVYYS
+594 VSEIKTAVYYS
-607 GNSGGMAA
+607 GNSGDMAA
-615 GDSPN
+615 GNSPN

-640 IILEVQ
+640 IIMEVQ
-646 KLLSS
+646 DLLSS
-651 NIPDAKVTVS
+651 SIPDAKVKVS

-686 MNLLLTE
+686 MNLLLSE
-693 ANRIEEFLKNDSDVV
+693 AKRIEDFLKLDSDVV

-744 AILFTGMDTGRF
+744 AILFSGMESGRF

-762 RYTIKLESDITDK
+762 RYSIQLESDIIDK
-775 QITKDTISNIN
+775 PITKDTIANIN

-794 ISFDSISNTQLKQ
+794 ISFDSISNTQVQQ

-814 SDRAK
+814 TDRAK

-825 NLISEDTSGVA
+825 SLISEDTSGVSA
-836 TRVNEYLLAN
+836 RVNEYLTSN

-864 DSIPPMI
+864 DAIPPMI
-871 SALLIACFLVYT
+871 SAILIACFLVYT

-900 TIPFCLIGVVLGLL
+900 TIPFCVIGVVLGLMI
-914 LFGSTLSLI
+914 FGSTLSLI

-943 DYINLLRKENL
+943 DYINLLRKRNL
-954 EKNKTENTDK
+954 EEGNLETIDS
-964 LKEIIITGSAT
+964 LKQTIIIGSSS

-980 FMTTLTT
+980 LMTTLTT

-994 AMAKG
+994 AIANG

-1025 IIPLLYFITEK
+1025 IIPVLYFLTEK
-1036 RKSNINQENK
+1036 KSVNKNK
-1046 ISEVNSNEN
+1046 IEESYEK

>member
-1 MNIAKFSVKHPAVI
+1 MNIAKFPVKHPVVI
-15 GMILIVLVTFGIISV
+15 GMILIVLVTFGVISLSN
-30 TGMNIAFMSDISM
+30 MNIAFMSDISM

-58 DVEQDVTNILENDFV
+58 DVEQDITNVLENDFV

-85 SNSVSLI
+85 SNSVSFI
-92 TISFQDGLD
+92 TISFQDGID
-101 ANDQLAEVRHR
+101 ANEQLAEVRHR
-112 ITQKMKDLPE
+112 ITQKMDELPE

-130 FVAGVSMLPILTFSV
+130 FVAGVSMLPVITFSV
-145 QGGNDLGRITE
+145 QGGKDLGRITE
-156 YINKTLK
+156 YINETLK
-163 PQLTSIPGVSEVTV
+163 PQITSIPGVSEVTV

-186 IKLRTKDLTAKGIP
+186 IKLRMKDLTAKGIP
-200 VAQVYQIVNYGNVNL
+200 VAQVYQIVNYGNVTL

-236 SIDDIKNLPVGT
+236 SIEDIKNLPVGS
-248 GDENVIIR
+248 GDKNVIIR
-256 LKDVADVELIYPE
+256 LKDVADVELIYPKE
-269 EDVIVSDGKENI
+269 NLIVSDGEQNI
-281 VVVDIT
+281 VVVDVT

-294 MKIVKEAKQVLAESE
+294 MTIVKEVKKVLKESE
-309 KSTGG
+309 KNSGN
-314 ALSYQIISDDSRTIS
+314 AIKYQIISDDSRTIS

-349 LFLFLNDTRSTLII
+349 LILFLNDFRSTLII

-392 IVVALGMIV
+392 IVVALGMVV

-421 GTQLYSVED
+421 GTQLYSVD
-430 SIYKGSNEVASSIF
+430 NSIFKGSEEVATSIF
-444 ASTATTVVVFFPIVG
+444 ASTTTTVVVFFPIAS

-468 KDVSLTIIL
+468 KDVSVTIIL
-477 SLVASVLVAL
+477 ALIASVLVAL
-487 IVVPFLMKQLLNPNG
+487 IVVPFLMKQLLNQKG
-502 TKIKKQTLFNKG
+502 TKEKKETLFNKG
-514 ISKIEILYKKALTW
+514 ISKLEKFYKKILSW
-528 TLNNGKFVLIISIT
+528 VLENGKFVLVIAIS
-542 LFVISIIL
+542 LLVISFL
-550 IGALGIAFIPSTD
+550 LVGALGISFIPSTD

-570 LEFPIGQSLQE
+570 MEFPIGQSLEE
-581 TELRMMQSEKLIT
+581 TELRIKQSQKLIT
-594 EAVSEIKTAVYYS
+594 ASVPEIKTAVYYS
-607 GNSGGMAA
+607 GNSGDMAA
-615 GDSPN
+615 GNSPN

-640 IILEVQ
+640 IIMEVQ
-646 KLLSS
+646 DLLSS
-651 NIPDAKVTVS
+651 SIPDAKVKVS

-686 MNLLLTE
+686 MNLLLSE
-693 ANRIEEFLKNDSDVV
+693 AKRIEDFLKLDSDVV

-744 AILFTGMDTGRF
+744 AILFSGMESGRF

-762 RYTIKLESDITDK
+762 RYSIQLESDIIDK
-775 QITKDTISNIN
+775 PITKDTIANIN
-786 IKSMSGKN
+786 IKSMSGEN
-794 ISFDSISNTQLKQ
+794 ISFDSISNTQVQQ

-814 SDRAK
+814 TDRAK

-825 NLISEDTSGVA
+825 SLISEDTSGVSA
-836 TRVNEYLLAN
+836 RVNEYLSSH

-864 DSIPPMI
+864 DAIPPMI

-900 TIPFCLIGVVLGLL
+900 TIPFCVIGVVLGLL
-914 LFGSTLSLI
+914 IFGSTLSLI
-923 SLMGIIA
+923 SLMGVIA

-943 DYINLLRKENL
+943 DYINLLRKRNSEEGKL
-954 EKNKTENTDK
+954 ETMDS
-964 LKEIIITGSAT
+964 LKQTIITGSSS

-980 FMTTLTT
+980 LMTTLTT

-994 AMAKG
+994 AIANG

-1025 IIPLLYFITEK
+1025 IIPVLYFLTEK
-1036 RKSNINQENK
+1036 KSVNKNK
-1046 ISEVNSNEN
+1046 IEESYEK

>member
-1 MNIAKFSVKHPAVI
+1 MNISKFSVKHPVVI
-15 GMILIVLVTFGIISV
+15 GMILIVLVTFGVISLSN
-30 TGMNIAFMSDISM
+30 MNIAFMSDISM

-58 DVEQDVTNILENDFV
+58 DVEQDITNVLENDFV

-85 SNSVSLI
+85 SNSVSFI
-92 TISFQDGLD
+92 TISFQDGID
-101 ANDQLAEVRHR
+101 ANQQLAEVRHR
-112 ITQKMKDLPE
+112 ITQKMDELPD

-130 FVAGVSMLPILTFSV
+130 FVAGVSMLPVITFSV
-145 QGGNDLGRITE
+145 QGGKDLGRITE
-156 YINKTLK
+156 YINETLK
-163 PQLTSIPGVSEVTV
+163 PQITSIPGVSEVTV

-186 IKLRTKDLTAKGIP
+186 IKLRMKDLTAKGIP
-200 VAQVYQIVNYGNVNL
+200 VAQVYQIVNYGNVTL

-236 SIDDIKNLPVGT
+236 SIEDIKNLPVGS
-248 GDENVIIR
+248 GDKNVIIR
-256 LKDVADVELIYPE
+256 LKDVADVELIYPK
-269 EDVIVSDGKENI
+269 EDLIVSDGEQNI
-281 VVVDIT
+281 VVVDVT

-294 MKIVKEAKQVLAESE
+294 MTIVKEVKKVLEESE
-309 KSTGG
+309 KNSGN
-314 ALSYQIISDDSRTIS
+314 ALQYQIISDDSRTIS

-349 LFLFLNDTRSTLII
+349 LILFLNDFRSTLII

-392 IVVALGMIV
+392 IVVALGMVV

-415 SAKKSD
+415 SAKKFD
-421 GTQLYSVED
+421 GTQLYSVD
-430 SIYKGSNEVASSIF
+430 NSIFKGSEEVATSIF
-444 ASTATTVVVFFPIVG
+444 ASTTTTVVVFFPIAS

-468 KDVSLTIIL
+468 KDVSVTIIL
-477 SLVASVLVAL
+477 ALIASVLVAL
-487 IVVPFLMKQLLNPNG
+487 IVVPFLMKQLLNPKG
-502 TKIKKQTLFNKG
+502 TKEKKETLFNKG
-514 ISKIEILYKKALTW
+514 ISKLEKFYKKILSW
-528 TLNNGKFVLIISIT
+528 VLENGKFVLVIAIS
-542 LFVISIIL
+542 LLVISFL
-550 IGALGIAFIPSTD
+550 LVGTLGISFIPSTD

-570 LEFPIGQSLQE
+570 MEFPIGQSLEE
-581 TELRMMQSEKLIT
+581 TELRIKQSQKLIT
-594 EAVSEIKTAVYYS
+594 ASVPEIKTAVYYS
-607 GNSGGMAA
+607 GNSGDMAS
-615 GDSPN
+615 GNSPN

-630 VAERNRRIHT
+630 VAQRSRRIHT
-640 IILEVQ
+640 IIMEVQ
-646 KLLSS
+646 DLLSS
-651 NIPDAKVTVS
+651 SIPDAKVKVS

-686 MNLLLTE
+686 MNLLLSE
-693 ANRIEEFLKNDSDVV
+693 AKRIEDFLKLDSDVV

-744 AILFTGMDTGRF
+744 AILFSGMETGRF

-762 RYTIKLESDITDK
+762 RYSIQLESDIIDK
-775 QITKDTISNIN
+775 PITKDTIANIN

-794 ISFDSISNTQLKQ
+794 ISFDSISNTQVQQ

-814 SDRAK
+814 TDRAK

-825 NLISEDTSGVA
+825 SLISEDTSGVSA
-836 TRVNEYLLAN
+836 RVNEYLTTH

-864 DSIPPMI
+864 DAIPPMI

-900 TIPFCLIGVVLGLL
+900 TIPFCVIGVVLGLL
-914 LFGSTLSLI
+914 IFGSTLSLI
-923 SLMGIIA
+923 SLMGVIA

-943 DYINLLRKENL
+943 DYINLLRKRNL
-954 EKNKTENTDK
+954 EEGKTETTES
-964 LKEIIITGSAT
+964 LKQTIITGASS

-980 FMTTLTT
+980 LMTTLTT

-994 AMAKG
+994 AVAKG

-1025 IIPLLYFITEK
+1025 IIPVLYFLTEK
-1036 RKSNINQENK
+1036 KSVNK
-1046 ISEVNSNEN
+1046 IKIEESYEK

>member
-1 MNIAKFSVKHPAVI
+1 MNIAKFPVKHPVVI
-15 GMILIVLVTFGIISV
+15 GMILIVLVTFGVISLSN
-30 TGMNIAFMSDISM
+30 MNIAFMSDISM

-58 DVEQDVTNILENDFV
+58 DVEQDITNVLENDFV
-73 TLPNFKSISSTS
+73 TLPNFKNISSTS
-85 SNSVSLI
+85 SNSVSFI
-92 TISFQDGLD
+92 TISFQDGID
-101 ANDQLAEVRHR
+101 ANEQLAEVRHR
-112 ITQKMKDLPE
+112 ITQKMDELPD

-130 FVAGVSMLPILTFSV
+130 FVAGVSMLPVITFSV
-145 QGGNDLGRITE
+145 QGGKDLGRITE
-156 YINKTLK
+156 YINETLK
-163 PQLTSIPGVSEVTV
+163 PQITSIPGVSEVTV

-186 IKLRTKDLTAKGIP
+186 IKLRMKDLTAKGIP
-200 VAQVYQIVNYGNVNL
+200 VAQVYQIVNYGNVTL

-236 SIDDIKNLPVGT
+236 SIEDIKNLPVGS
-248 GDENVIIR
+248 GDKNVIIR
-256 LKDVADVELIYPE
+256 LKDVADVELIYPKE
-269 EDVIVSDGKENI
+269 NLIVSDGEQNI
-281 VVVDIT
+281 VVVDVT

-294 MKIVKEAKQVLAESE
+294 MTIVKEVKKVLEESE
-309 KSTGG
+309 KNSGN
-314 ALSYQIISDDSRTIS
+314 AIKYQIISDDSRTIS

-349 LFLFLNDTRSTLII
+349 LILFLNDFRSTLII

-392 IVVALGMIV
+392 IVVALGMVV

-421 GTQLYSVED
+421 GTQLYSVD
-430 SIYKGSNEVASSIF
+430 NSIFKGSEEVATSIF
-444 ASTATTVVVFFPIVG
+444 ASTTTTVVVFFPIAS

-468 KDVSLTIIL
+468 KDVSITIIL
-477 SLVASVLVAL
+477 ALIASVLVAL
-487 IVVPFLMKQLLNPNG
+487 IVVPFLMKQLLNQKG
-502 TKIKKQTLFNKG
+502 TKEKKETLFNKG
-514 ISKIEILYKKALTW
+514 ISKLEKFYKKILSW
-528 TLNNGKFVLIISIT
+528 VLENGKFVLVIAIS
-542 LFVISIIL
+542 LLVISFL
-550 IGALGIAFIPSTD
+550 LVGALGISFIPSTD

-570 LEFPIGQSLQE
+570 MEFPIGQSLEE
-581 TELRMMQSEKLIT
+581 TELRINQSQKLIT
-594 EAVSEIKTAVYYS
+594 ASVPEIKTAVYYS
-607 GNSGGMAA
+607 GNSGDMAA
-615 GDSPN
+615 GNSPN

-640 IILEVQ
+640 IIMEVQ
-646 KLLSS
+646 DLLSS
-651 NIPDAKVTVS
+651 SIPDAKVKVS

-686 MNLLLTE
+686 MNLLLSE
-693 ANRIEEFLKNDSDVV
+693 AKRIEDFLKLDSDVV

-744 AILFTGMDTGRF
+744 AILFSGMETGRF

-762 RYTIKLESDITDK
+762 RYSIQLESDIIDK
-775 QITKDTISNIN
+775 PITKDTIANIN

-794 ISFDSISNTQLKQ
+794 ILFDSISNTQVQQ

-814 SDRAK
+814 TDRAK

-825 NLISEDTSGVA
+825 SLISEDTSGVSA
-836 TRVNEYLLAN
+836 RVNEYLSSH

-864 DSIPPMI
+864 DAIPPMI
-871 SALLIACFLVYT
+871 SAILIACFLVYT

-900 TIPFCLIGVVLGLL
+900 TIPFCVIGVVLGLL
-914 LFGSTLSLI
+914 IFGSTLSLI
-923 SLMGIIA
+923 SLMGVIA

-943 DYINLLRKENL
+943 DYINLLRKRNL
-954 EKNKTENTDK
+954 EEGK
-964 LKEIIITGSAT
+964 LETIDRLKQTIITGSSS

-980 FMTTLTT
+980 LMTTLTT

-994 AMAKG
+994 AIANG

-1025 IIPLLYFITEK
+1025 IIPVLYFLTEK
-1036 RKSNINQENK
+1036 KSANKNK
-1046 ISEVNSNEN
+1046 IEESYEK

>member
-15 GMILIVLVTFGIISV
+15 GMILIVLVAFGIISV

-73 TLPNFKSISSTS
+73 TLPNFKNISSSS

-92 TISFQDGLD
+92 TISFQDGVD
-101 ANDQLAEVRHR
+101 ANDQLSEVRHR

-122 GISGTPNA
+122 GIETPNA
-130 FVAGVSMLPILTFSV
+130 FVAGVSMLPVLTFSV
-145 QGGNDLGRITE
+145 EGGKDLGRVTE
-156 YINKTLK
+156 YVNKTLK
-163 PQLTSIPGVSEVTV
+163 PQLTSISGVSEVTV
-177 SGGKELRVN
+177 SGSKELQVN

-226 IDVRFSGGFT
+226 IDVRFSGGFS
-236 SIDDIKNLPVGT
+236 SIEDIQNLPVGT

-256 LKDVADVELIYPE
+256 LKDIADVELIYPKD
-269 EDVIVSDGKENI
+269 DVIVTDGKENI

-294 MKIVKEAKQVLAESE
+294 MKIVKEAKKVLAESE
-309 KSTGG
+309 KSTNGT
-314 ALSYQIISDDSRTIS
+314 LKYNIISDDSRTIS

-349 LFLFLNDTRSTLII
+349 LFLFLNDSRSTMII

-430 SIYKGSNEVASSIF
+430 SIYKGSSEVASSIF
-444 ASTATTVVVFFPIVG
+444 ASTTTTVVVFFPIVG

-477 SLVASVLVAL
+477 SLIASVLVAL
-487 IVVPFLMKQLLNPNG
+487 IVVPFLMKQLLNPSG
-502 TKIKKQTLFNKG
+502 AKIKKQTIFNKG
-514 ISKIEILYKKALTW
+514 ITKIETAYKKVLSW
-528 TLNNGKFVLIISIT
+528 ILQNGKFVL
-542 LFVISIIL
+542 VISISLLIISVIL
-550 IGALGIAFIPSTD
+550 IGALGISFIPSTD

-570 LEFPIGQSLQE
+570 LEFPIGQSLEE
-581 TELRMMQSEKLIT
+581 TELRMKQSEKLISN
-594 EAVSEIKTAVYYS
+594 AIPEIKTAVYYS

-630 VAERNRRIHT
+630 VSERTRRIHT
-640 IILEVQ
+640 IILETQ

-651 NIPDAKVTVS
+651 NIPDAKVKVS

-686 MNLLLTE
+686 MNLLLSE
-693 ANRIEEFLKNDSDVV
+693 ANRIEDFLKTDIEVV

-739 AGITT
+739 AGITS
-744 AILFTGMDTGRF
+744 AILFSGMNSGKF
-756 TDKNGN
+756 TDENGN
-762 RYTIKLESDITDK
+762 RYSIKLESDITDK

-786 IKSMSGKN
+786 IKSLSGKN
-794 ISFDSISNTQLKQ
+794 ISFDSISNTKINQ

-825 NLISEDTSGVA
+825 TLVSEDTSGVA
-836 TRVNEYLLAN
+836 TRVNEYLNLN

-864 DSIPPMI
+864 DAIPPMI
-871 SALLIACFLVYT
+871 SALFIACFLVYT

-889 EKFRQPLLVMG
+889 EKFKQPLLVMG
-900 TIPFCLIGVVLGLL
+900 TIPFCLIGVVLGLMI
-914 LFGSTLSLI
+914 FGSTLSLI

-943 DYINLLRKENL
+943 DYINLLRKQNL
-954 EKNKTENTDK
+954 ENNKKENNQT
-964 LKEIIITGSAT
+964 LKEIIITGSAS

-980 FMTTLTT
+980 LMTTLTT
-987 MLGVIPM
+987 MLGVVPM

-1025 IIPLLYFITEK
+1025 IIPVLYFMTEK
-1036 RKSNINQENK
+1036 NKQENK
-1046 ISEVNSNEN
+1046 FNEDIKDEN

>member
-1 MNIAKFSVKHPAVI
+1 
-15 GMILIVLVTFGIISV
+15 
-30 TGMNIAFMSDISM
+30 
-43 PEVMVLTIYPGAGAE
+43 
-58 DVEQDVTNILENDFV
+58 
-73 TLPNFKSISSTS
+73 
-85 SNSVSLI
+85 
-92 TISFQDGLD
+92 
-101 ANDQLAEVRHR
+101 
-112 ITQKMKDLPE
+112 
-122 GISGTPNA
+122 
-130 FVAGVSMLPILTFSV
+130 MLPVITFSV
-145 QGGNDLGRITE
+145 QGGKDLGRITE
-156 YINKTLK
+156 YINETLK
-163 PQLTSIPGVSEVTV
+163 PQITSIPGVSEVTV

-186 IKLRTKDLTAKGIP
+186 IKLRMKDLTAKGIP
-200 VAQVYQIVNYGNVNL
+200 VAQVYQIVNYGNVTL

-236 SIDDIKNLPVGT
+236 SIEDIKNLPVGS
-248 GDENVIIR
+248 GDKNVIIR
-256 LKDVADVELIYPE
+256 LKDVADVELIYPK
-269 EDVIVSDGKENI
+269 EDLIVSDGEQNI
-281 VVVDIT
+281 VVVDVT

-294 MKIVKEAKQVLAESE
+294 MTIVKEVKKVLEESE
-309 KSTGG
+309 KNSGN
-314 ALSYQIISDDSRTIS
+314 ALQYQIISDDPRTIS

-349 LFLFLNDTRSTLII
+349 LILFLNDFRSTLII

-392 IVVALGMIV
+392 IVVALGMVV

-421 GTQLYSVED
+421 GTQLYSVD
-430 SIYKGSNEVASSIF
+430 NSIFKGSEEVATSIF
-444 ASTATTVVVFFPIVG
+444 ASTTTTVVVFFPIAS

-468 KDVSLTIIL
+468 KDVSVTIIL
-477 SLVASVLVAL
+477 ALIASVLVAL
-487 IVVPFLMKQLLNPNG
+487 IVVPFLMKQLLNPKG
-502 TKIKKQTLFNKG
+502 TKEKKETLFNKG
-514 ISKIEILYKKALTW
+514 ISKLEKFYKRILSWVLE
-528 TLNNGKFVLIISIT
+528 NGKFVLVIAIS
-542 LFVISIIL
+542 LLVISFL
-550 IGALGIAFIPSTD
+550 LVGTLGISFIPSTD

-570 LEFPIGQSLQE
+570 MEFPIGQSLEE
-581 TELRMMQSEKLIT
+581 TELRIKQSQKLIT
-594 EAVSEIKTAVYYS
+594 DSVPEIKTAVYYS
-607 GNSGGMAA
+607 GNSGDMAA
-615 GDSPN
+615 GNSPN

-630 VAERNRRIHT
+630 VAQRSRRIHT
-640 IILEVQ
+640 IIMEVQ
-646 KLLSS
+646 DLLSS
-651 NIPDAKVTVS
+651 SIPDAKVKVS

-686 MNLLLTE
+686 MNLLLSE
-693 ANRIEEFLKNDSDVV
+693 AKRIEDFLKLDSDVV
-708 TTNVDTSFD
+708 TTNIDTSFD
-717 NTTLVMD
+717 NTTLIMD

-744 AILFTGMDTGRF
+744 AILFSGMETGRF

-762 RYTIKLESDITDK
+762 RYTIQLESDIIDK
-775 QITKDTISNIN
+775 PITKDTIANIN

-794 ISFDSISNTQLKQ
+794 ISFDSISNTQVQQ

-814 SDRAK
+814 TDRAK

-825 NLISEDTSGVA
+825 SLISEDTSGVS
-836 TRVNEYLLAN
+836 TRVNEYLTTH

-864 DSIPPMI
+864 DAIPPMI

-900 TIPFCLIGVVLGLL
+900 TIPFCVIGVVLGLL
-914 LFGSTLSLI
+914 IFGSTLSLI
-923 SLMGIIA
+923 SLMGVIA

-943 DYINLLRKENL
+943 DYINLLRKRNAE
-954 EKNKTENTDK
+954 EGKTETTES
-964 LKEIIITGSAT
+964 LKQTIITGASS

-980 FMTTLTT
+980 LMTTLTT

-994 AMAKG
+994 AVAKG

-1025 IIPLLYFITEK
+1025 IIPVLYFLTEK
-1036 RKSNINQENK
+1036 KSVNK
-1046 ISEVNSNEN
+1046 IKIEESYEK

>member
-1 MNIAKFSVKHPAVI
+1 MNIAKFPVKHPVVI
-15 GMILIVLVTFGIISV
+15 GMILIVLVTFGVISLSN
-30 TGMNIAFMSDISM
+30 MNIAFMSDISM

-58 DVEQDVTNILENDFV
+58 DVEQDITNVLENDFV

-85 SNSVSLI
+85 SNSVSFI
-92 TISFQDGLD
+92 TISFQDGID
-101 ANDQLAEVRHR
+101 ANQQLAEVRHR
-112 ITQKMKDLPE
+112 ITQKMDELPD

-130 FVAGVSMLPILTFSV
+130 FVAGVSMLPVITFSV
-145 QGGNDLGRITE
+145 QGGKDLGRITE
-156 YINKTLK
+156 YINETLK
-163 PQLTSIPGVSEVTV
+163 PQITSIPGVSEVTV

-186 IKLRTKDLTAKGIP
+186 IKLRMKDLTAKGIP
-200 VAQVYQIVNYGNVNL
+200 VAQVYQIVNYGNVTL

-236 SIDDIKNLPVGT
+236 SIEDIKNLPVGS
-248 GDENVIIR
+248 GDKNVIIR
-256 LKDVADVELIYPE
+256 LKDVADVELIYPK
-269 EDVIVSDGKENI
+269 EDLIVSDGEQNI
-281 VVVDIT
+281 VVVDVT

-294 MKIVKEAKQVLAESE
+294 MTIVKEVKKVLEESE
-309 KSTGG
+309 KNSGN
-314 ALSYQIISDDSRTIS
+314 AIQYQIISDDSRTIS

-349 LFLFLNDTRSTLII
+349 LILFLNDFRSTLII

-392 IVVALGMIV
+392 IVVALGMVV

-421 GTQLYSVED
+421 GTQLYSVD
-430 SIYKGSNEVASSIF
+430 NSIFKGSEEVATSIF
-444 ASTATTVVVFFPIVG
+444 ASTTTTVVVFFPIAS

-468 KDVSLTIIL
+468 KDVSVTIIL
-477 SLVASVLVAL
+477 ALIASVLVAL
-487 IVVPFLMKQLLNPNG
+487 IVVPFLMKQLLNPKG
-502 TKIKKQTLFNKG
+502 TKEKKETLFNKG
-514 ISKIEILYKKALTW
+514 ISKLEKFYKKILSW
-528 TLNNGKFVLIISIT
+528 VLENGKFVLVIAISLLIISF
-542 LFVISIIL
+542 LLV
-550 IGALGIAFIPSTD
+550 GALGISFIPSTD

-570 LEFPIGQSLQE
+570 MEFPIGQSLEE
-581 TELRMMQSEKLIT
+581 TELRIKQSQKLIT
-594 EAVSEIKTAVYYS
+594 ASVPEIKTAVYYS
-607 GNSGGMAA
+607 GNSGDMAA
-615 GDSPN
+615 GNSPN
-620 AGYAHIVLVP
+620 AGYAHILLVP

-640 IILEVQ
+640 IIMEVQ
-646 KLLSS
+646 DLLSS
-651 NIPDAKVTVS
+651 SIPDAKVKVS

-686 MNLLLTE
+686 MNLLLSE
-693 ANRIEEFLKNDSDVV
+693 AKRIEDFLKLDSDVV

-744 AILFTGMDTGRF
+744 AILFSGMETGRF

-762 RYTIKLESDITDK
+762 RYSIQLESDIIDK
-775 QITKDTISNIN
+775 PITKDTIANIN

-794 ISFDSISNTQLKQ
+794 ISFDSISNTQVQQ

-814 SDRAK
+814 TDRAK

-825 NLISEDTSGVA
+825 SLISEDTSGVSA
-836 TRVNEYLLAN
+836 RVNEYLSSH

-864 DSIPPMI
+864 DAIPPMI

-900 TIPFCLIGVVLGLL
+900 TIPFCVIGVVLGLL
-914 LFGSTLSLI
+914 IFGSTLSLI
-923 SLMGIIA
+923 SLMGVIA

-943 DYINLLRKENL
+943 DYINLLRKRNSEEGKL
-954 EKNKTENTDK
+954 ETIDS
-964 LKEIIITGSAT
+964 LKQTIITGSSS

-980 FMTTLTT
+980 LMTTLTT

-994 AMAKG
+994 AIANG

-1025 IIPLLYFITEK
+1025 IIPVLYFLTEK
-1036 RKSNINQENK
+1036 KSVNKNK
-1046 ISEVNSNEN
+1046 IEESYEK

>member
-1 MNIAKFSVKHPAVI
+1 MNIAKFPVKHPVVI
-15 GMILIVLVTFGIISV
+15 GMILIVLVTFGVISLSN
-30 TGMNIAFMSDISM
+30 MNIAFMSDISM

-58 DVEQDVTNILENDFV
+58 DVEQDITNVLENDFV

-92 TISFQDGLD
+92 TISFQDGID
-101 ANDQLAEVRHR
+101 ANQQLAEVRHR
-112 ITQKMKDLPE
+112 ITQKMDELPE

-130 FVAGVSMLPILTFSV
+130 FVAGVSMLPVITFSV
-145 QGGNDLGRITE
+145 QGGKDLGRITE
-156 YINKTLK
+156 YINETLK
-163 PQLTSIPGVSEVTV
+163 PQITSIPGVSEVSV

-186 IKLRTKDLTAKGIP
+186 IKLRMKDLTAKGIP
-200 VAQVYQIVNYGNVNL
+200 VAQVYQIVNYGNVTL

-236 SIDDIKNLPVGT
+236 SIEDIKNLPVGS
-248 GDENVIIR
+248 GDKNVIIR
-256 LKDVADVELIYPE
+256 LKDVADVELIYPKE
-269 EDVIVSDGKENI
+269 NLIVSDGEQNI
-281 VVVDIT
+281 VVVDVT

-294 MKIVKEAKQVLAESE
+294 MTIVNEVKKVLEESE
-309 KSTGG
+309 KNSGNS
-314 ALSYQIISDDSRTIS
+314 LQYQIVSDDSRTIS

-349 LFLFLNDTRSTLII
+349 LILFLNDFRSTLII

-392 IVVALGMIV
+392 IVVALGMVV

-415 SAKKSD
+415 SAKNSN
-421 GTQLYSVED
+421 GTQLYSVEN
-430 SIYKGSNEVASSIF
+430 SIFKGSEEVASSIF
-444 ASTATTVVVFFPIVG
+444 ASTATTVVVFFPIAS

-468 KDVSLTIIL
+468 RDVSVTIIL
-477 SLVASVLVAL
+477 ALIASVLVAL
-487 IVVPFLMKQLLNPNG
+487 IVVPFLMKQLLNPKG
-502 TKIKKQTLFNKG
+502 PKEKKETLFNKG
-514 ISKIEILYKKALTW
+514 ISKLEKFYKKILSW
-528 TLNNGKFVLIISIT
+528 VLENGKFVLVIAIS
-542 LFVISIIL
+542 LLVISFL
-550 IGALGIAFIPSTD
+550 LVGTLGISFIPSTD

-570 LEFPIGQSLQE
+570 MEVPIGQSLEE
-581 TELRMMQSEKLIT
+581 TELRIKQSQKLISDS
-594 EAVSEIKTAVYYS
+594 VSEIKTAVYYS
-607 GNSGGMAA
+607 GNSGDMAA
-615 GDSPN
+615 GNSPN

-640 IILEVQ
+640 IIMEVQ
-646 KLLSS
+646 DLLSS
-651 NIPDAKVTVS
+651 SIPDAKVKVS

-686 MNLLLTE
+686 MNLLLSE
-693 ANRIEEFLKNDSDVV
+693 AKRIEDFLKLDSDVV

-744 AILFTGMDTGRF
+744 AILFSGIESGRF

-762 RYTIKLESDITDK
+762 RYSIQLESDIIDK
-775 QITKDTISNIN
+775 PITKDTIANIN

-794 ISFDSISNTQLKQ
+794 ISFDSISNTQVQQ

-814 SDRAK
+814 TDRAK

-825 NLISEDTSGVA
+825 SLISEDTSGVSA
-836 TRVNEYLLAN
+836 RVNEYLTSN

-864 DSIPPMI
+864 DAIPPMI
-871 SALLIACFLVYT
+871 SAILIACFLVYT

-900 TIPFCLIGVVLGLL
+900 TIPFCVIGVVLGLMI
-914 LFGSTLSLI
+914 FGSTLSLI

-943 DYINLLRKENL
+943 DYINLLRKRNL
-954 EKNKTENTDK
+954 EEGK
-964 LKEIIITGSAT
+964 LETIDCLKQTIITGSSS

-980 FMTTLTT
+980 LMTTLTT

-994 AMAKG
+994 AIANG

-1025 IIPLLYFITEK
+1025 IIPVLYFLTEK
-1036 RKSNINQENK
+1036 KSVNKNK
-1046 ISEVNSNEN
+1046 IEESYEK

>member
-1 MNIAKFSVKHPAVI
+1 MNIAKFPVKHPVVI
-15 GMILIVLVTFGIISV
+15 GMILIVLVTFGVISLSN
-30 TGMNIAFMSDISM
+30 MNIAFMSDISM

-58 DVEQDVTNILENDFV
+58 DVEQDITNVLENDFV

-85 SNSVSLI
+85 SNSVSFI
-92 TISFQDGLD
+92 TISFQDGID
-101 ANDQLAEVRHR
+101 ANEQLAEVRHR
-112 ITQKMKDLPE
+112 ITQKMDELPE

-130 FVAGVSMLPILTFSV
+130 FVAGVSMLPVITFSV
-145 QGGNDLGRITE
+145 QGGKDLGRITE
-156 YINKTLK
+156 YINETLK
-163 PQLTSIPGVSEVTV
+163 PQITSIPGVSEVTV

-186 IKLRTKDLTAKGIP
+186 IKLRMKDLTAKGIP
-200 VAQVYQIVNYGNVNL
+200 VAQVYQIVNYGNVTL

-236 SIDDIKNLPVGT
+236 SIEDIKNLPVGS
-248 GDENVIIR
+248 GDKNVIIR
-256 LKDVADVELIYPE
+256 LKDVADVELIYPKE
-269 EDVIVSDGKENI
+269 NLIVSDGEQNI
-281 VVVDIT
+281 VVVDVT

-294 MKIVKEAKQVLAESE
+294 MTIVKEVKKVLKESE
-309 KSTGG
+309 KNSGN
-314 ALSYQIISDDSRTIS
+314 AIKYQIISDDSRTIS

-349 LFLFLNDTRSTLII
+349 LILFLNDFRSTLII

-392 IVVALGMIV
+392 IVVALGMVV

-421 GTQLYSVED
+421 GTQLYSVDD
-430 SIYKGSNEVASSIF
+430 SIFKGSEEVATSIF
-444 ASTATTVVVFFPIVG
+444 ASTTTTVVVFFPIAS

-468 KDVSLTIIL
+468 KDVSVTIIL
-477 SLVASVLVAL
+477 ALIASVLVAL
-487 IVVPFLMKQLLNPNG
+487 IVVPFLMKQLLNPKG
-502 TKIKKQTLFNKG
+502 PKEKKETLFNKG
-514 ISKIEILYKKALTW
+514 ISKLEKFYKKILSW
-528 TLNNGKFVLIISIT
+528 VLENGKFVLVIAISLLIISF
-542 LFVISIIL
+542 LLV
-550 IGALGIAFIPSTD
+550 GALGISFIPSTD

-570 LEFPIGQSLQE
+570 MEFPIGQSLEE
-581 TELRMMQSEKLIT
+581 TELRIKQSQKLIT
-594 EAVSEIKTAVYYS
+594 ASVPEIKTAVYYS
-607 GNSGGMAA
+607 GNSGDMAA
-615 GDSPN
+615 GNSPN

-640 IILEVQ
+640 IIMEVQ
-646 KLLSS
+646 DLLSS
-651 NIPDAKVTVS
+651 SIPDAKVKVS

-686 MNLLLTE
+686 MNLLLSE
-693 ANRIEEFLKNDSDVV
+693 AKRIEDFLKLDSDVV

-717 NTTLVMD
+717 NTTLVID

-744 AILFTGMDTGRF
+744 AILFSGMETGRF

-762 RYTIKLESDITDK
+762 RYSIQLESDIIDK
-775 QITKDTISNIN
+775 PITKDTIANIN

-794 ISFDSISNTQLKQ
+794 ISFDSISNTQVQQ

-814 SDRAK
+814 TDRAK

-825 NLISEDTSGVA
+825 SLISEDTSGVSA
-836 TRVNEYLLAN
+836 RVNEYLASH

-864 DSIPPMI
+864 DAIPPMI
-871 SALLIACFLVYT
+871 SAILIACFLVYT

-900 TIPFCLIGVVLGLL
+900 TIPFCVIGVVLGLMI
-914 LFGSTLSLI
+914 FGSTLSLI

-943 DYINLLRKENL
+943 DYINLLRKRNL
-954 EKNKTENTDK
+954 EEGK
-964 LKEIIITGSAT
+964 LETIDSLKQTIITGSSS

-980 FMTTLTT
+980 LMTTLTT

-994 AMAKG
+994 AIANG

-1025 IIPLLYFITEK
+1025 IIPVLYFLTEK
-1036 RKSNINQENK
+1036 KSVNKNK
-1046 ISEVNSNEN
+1046 IEESYEK

>member
-15 GMILIVLVTFGIISV
+15 GMILIVLVAFGIISV

-73 TLPNFKSISSTS
+73 TLPNFKNISSSS

-92 TISFQDGLD
+92 TISFQDGVD
-101 ANDQLAEVRHR
+101 ANNQLSEVRHR

-122 GISGTPNA
+122 GIETPNA
-130 FVAGVSMLPILTFSV
+130 FVAGVSMLPVLTFSV
-145 QGGNDLGRITE
+145 EGGKDLGRVTE

-163 PQLTSIPGVSEVTV
+163 PQLTSISGVSEVTV
-177 SGGKELRVN
+177 SGGKELQVK

-226 IDVRFSGGFT
+226 IDVRFSGGFS
-236 SIDDIKNLPVGT
+236 SIQDIQNLPVGT

-256 LKDVADVELIYPE
+256 LKDIADVELIYPKD
-269 EDVIVSDGKENI
+269 DVIVTDGKENI

-294 MKIVKEAKQVLAESE
+294 MKIVKEAKKVLAESE
-309 KSTGG
+309 KSTNGT
-314 ALSYQIISDDSRTIS
+314 LKYNIISDDSRTIS

-349 LFLFLNDTRSTLII
+349 LFLFLNDSRSTMII

-421 GTQLYSVED
+421 GTQLYLVED
-430 SIYKGSNEVASSIF
+430 SIYKGSSEVASSIF
-444 ASTATTVVVFFPIVG
+444 ASTATTVVVFLPIVG

-468 KDVSLTIIL
+468 KDVSLTIVL
-477 SLVASVLVAL
+477 SLIASVLVAL
-487 IVVPFLMKQLLNPNG
+487 IVVPYLMKQLLNPSG
-502 TKIKKQTLFNKG
+502 PKIKKQTLFNKF
-514 ISKIEILYKKALTW
+514 ISKIENGYKKILAW
-528 TLNNGKFVLIISIT
+528 TLQNRKFVL
-542 LFVISIIL
+542 VISISLLIISVIL
-550 IGALGIAFIPSTD
+550 IGALGISFIPSTD

-570 LEFPIGQSLQE
+570 LEFPIGQSLEE
-581 TELRMMQSEKLIT
+581 TELRMKQSEKLISNT
-594 EAVSEIKTAVYYS
+594 IPEIKTAVYYS

-630 VAERNRRIHT
+630 VSERTRRIHT
-640 IILEVQ
+640 IILETQ

-651 NIPDAKVTVS
+651 NIPDAKVKVS

-686 MNLLLTE
+686 MNLLLSE
-693 ANRIEEFLKNDSDVV
+693 ANRIEEFLKQDKDVV

-732 LGITSYE
+732 LGVTSYE

-744 AILFTGMDTGRF
+744 AILFTGMDTGKF
-756 TDKNGN
+756 TDPKGN
-762 RYTIKLESDITDK
+762 RYSIRLESDIIDK
-775 QITKDTISNIN
+775 PITKDSISNIN
-786 IKSMSGKN
+786 IKSLSGKN
-794 ISFDSISNTQLKQ
+794 ISFDSISNTKVQQ
-807 SISQINH
+807 SISQISH

-825 NLISEDTSGVA
+825 TLVNEDTSGV
-836 TRVNEYLLAN
+836 TSRVNEFLKNN
-846 PLKEGVKSKT
+846 PLKDGVKSKT

-864 DSIPPMI
+864 DAIPPMI
-871 SALLIACFLVYT
+871 KALLIACFLVYT

-900 TIPFCLIGVVLGLL
+900 TIPFCIIGVVLGLMI
-914 LFGSTLSLI
+914 FGSTLSLI
-923 SLMGIIA
+923 SLMAVIA

-943 DYINLLRKENL
+943 DYINLLRKQNLDEGKIENIESL
-954 EKNKTENTDK
+954 TQT
-964 LKEIIITGSAT
+964 IITGSAS

-980 FMTTLTT
+980 LMTTLTT
-987 MLGVIPM
+987 MLGVVPM

-1025 IIPLLYFITEK
+1025 IIPVLYFITEK
-1036 RKSNINQENK
+1036 KNIKQENK
-1046 ISEVNSNEN
+1046 FNEVTQDEK

>member
-15 GMILIVLVTFGIISV
+15 GMILIVLVAFGIISV

-43 PEVMVLTIYPGAGAE
+43 PEVMVLTFYPGAGAE

-73 TLPNFKSISSTS
+73 TLPNFKNISSSS

-92 TISFQDGLD
+92 TISFQDGVD
-101 ANDQLAEVRHR
+101 ANDQLSEVRHR

-122 GISGTPNA
+122 GIETPNA

-145 QGGNDLGRITE
+145 EGGKDLGRVTE
-156 YINKTLK
+156 YVNKTLK
-163 PQLTSIPGVSEVTV
+163 PQLTSISGVSEVTV
-177 SGGKELRVN
+177 SGSKELQVN

-226 IDVRFSGGFT
+226 IDVRFSGGFS
-236 SIDDIKNLPVGT
+236 SIQDIQNLPVGT

-256 LKDVADVELIYPE
+256 LKDIADVELIYPKD
-269 EDVIVSDGKENI
+269 DVIVTDGKENI

-294 MKIVKEAKQVLAESE
+294 MKIVKEAKKVLAESE
-309 KSTGG
+309 KSTNGT
-314 ALSYQIISDDSRTIS
+314 LKYNIISDDSRTIS

-349 LFLFLNDTRSTLII
+349 LFLFLNDSRSTMII

-430 SIYKGSNEVASSIF
+430 SIYKGSTEVASSIF
-444 ASTATTVVVFFPIVG
+444 ASTTTTVVVFFPIVG

-477 SLVASVLVAL
+477 SLIASVLVAL
-487 IVVPFLMKQLLNPNG
+487 IVVPFLMKQLLNPSG
-502 TKIKKQTLFNKG
+502 AKIKKQTIFNKG
-514 ISKIEILYKKALTW
+514 ITKIEIAYKKVLSW
-528 TLNNGKFVLIISIT
+528 ILQNGKFVL
-542 LFVISIIL
+542 VISISLLIISVIL
-550 IGALGIAFIPSTD
+550 IGALGISFIPSTD

-570 LEFPIGQSLQE
+570 LEFPIGQSLEE
-581 TELRMMQSEKLIT
+581 TELRMKQSEKLISN
-594 EAVSEIKTAVYYS
+594 AIPEIKTAVYYS

-630 VAERNRRIHT
+630 VSERTRRIHT
-640 IILEVQ
+640 IILETQ

-651 NIPDAKVTVS
+651 NIPDAKVKVS

-686 MNLLLTE
+686 MNLLLSE
-693 ANRIEEFLKNDSDVV
+693 SNRIEDFLKTDIEVV

-739 AGITT
+739 AGITS
-744 AILFTGMDTGRF
+744 AILFSGMNSGKF
-756 TDKNGN
+756 TDENGN
-762 RYTIKLESDITDK
+762 RYSIKLESDITDK

-786 IKSMSGKN
+786 IKSLSGKN
-794 ISFDSISNTQLKQ
+794 ISFDSISNTKINQ

-825 NLISEDTSGVA
+825 TLVSEDTSGVA
-836 TRVNEYLLAN
+836 TRVNEYLNLN

-864 DSIPPMI
+864 DAIPPMI
-871 SALLIACFLVYT
+871 SALFIACFLVYT

-889 EKFRQPLLVMG
+889 EKFKQPLLVMG
-900 TIPFCLIGVVLGLL
+900 TIPFCLIGVVLGLMI
-914 LFGSTLSLI
+914 FGSTLSLI

-943 DYINLLRKENL
+943 DYINLLRKQNL
-954 EKNKTENTDK
+954 ENNKKENNQT
-964 LKEIIITGSAT
+964 LKEIIITGSAS

-980 FMTTLTT
+980 LMTTLTT
-987 MLGVIPM
+987 MLGVVPM

-1025 IIPLLYFITEK
+1025 IIPVLYFMTEK
-1036 RKSNINQENK
+1036 NKQENK
-1046 ISEVNSNEN
+1046 FNKDIKDEN

>member
-1 MNIAKFSVKHPAVI
+1 MNISKFSVKHPVVI
-15 GMILIVLVTFGIISV
+15 GMILIVLVTFGVISLSN
-30 TGMNIAFMSDISM
+30 MNIAFMSDISM

-58 DVEQDVTNILENDFV
+58 DVEQDITNVLENDFV

-85 SNSVSLI
+85 SNSVSFI
-92 TISFQDGLD
+92 TISFQDGID
-101 ANDQLAEVRHR
+101 ANQQLAEVRHR
-112 ITQKMKDLPE
+112 ITQKMDELPD

-130 FVAGVSMLPILTFSV
+130 FVAGVSMLPVITFSV
-145 QGGNDLGRITE
+145 QGGKDLGRITE
-156 YINKTLK
+156 YINETLK
-163 PQLTSIPGVSEVTV
+163 PQITSIPGVSEVTV

-186 IKLRTKDLTAKGIP
+186 IKLRMKDLTAKGIP
-200 VAQVYQIVNYGNVNL
+200 VAQVYQIVNYGNVTL

-236 SIDDIKNLPVGT
+236 SIEDIKNLPVGS
-248 GDENVIIR
+248 GDKNVIIR
-256 LKDVADVELIYPE
+256 LKDVADVELIYPK
-269 EDVIVSDGKENI
+269 EDLIVSDGEQNI
-281 VVVDIT
+281 VVVDVT

-294 MKIVKEAKQVLAESE
+294 MTIVKEVKKVLEESE
-309 KSTGG
+309 KNSGN
-314 ALSYQIISDDSRTIS
+314 ALQYQIISDDSRTIS

-349 LFLFLNDTRSTLII
+349 LILFLNDFRSTLII

-392 IVVALGMIV
+392 IVVALGMVV

-421 GTQLYSVED
+421 GTQLYSVD
-430 SIYKGSNEVASSIF
+430 NSIFKGSEEVATSIF
-444 ASTATTVVVFFPIVG
+444 ASTTTTVVVFFPIAS

-468 KDVSLTIIL
+468 KDVSVTIIL
-477 SLVASVLVAL
+477 ALIASVLVAL
-487 IVVPFLMKQLLNPNG
+487 IVVPFLMKQLLNPKG
-502 TKIKKQTLFNKG
+502 TKEKKETLFNKG
-514 ISKIEILYKKALTW
+514 ISKLEKFYKKILSW
-528 TLNNGKFVLIISIT
+528 VLENGKFVLVIAIS
-542 LFVISIIL
+542 LLVISFL
-550 IGALGIAFIPSTD
+550 LVGTLGISFIPSTD

-570 LEFPIGQSLQE
+570 MEFPIGQSLEE
-581 TELRMMQSEKLIT
+581 TELRIKQSQKLIT
-594 EAVSEIKTAVYYS
+594 ASVPEIKTAVYYS
-607 GNSGGMAA
+607 GNSGDMAS
-615 GDSPN
+615 GNSPN

-630 VAERNRRIHT
+630 VAQRSRRIHT
-640 IILEVQ
+640 IIMEVQ
-646 KLLSS
+646 DLLSS
-651 NIPDAKVTVS
+651 SIPDAKVKVS

-686 MNLLLTE
+686 MNLLLSE
-693 ANRIEEFLKNDSDVV
+693 AKRIEDFLKLDSDVV

-744 AILFTGMDTGRF
+744 AILFSGMETGRF

-762 RYTIKLESDITDK
+762 RYSIQLESDIIDK
-775 QITKDTISNIN
+775 PITKDTIANIN

-794 ISFDSISNTQLKQ
+794 ISFDSISNTQVQQ

-814 SDRAK
+814 TDRAK

-825 NLISEDTSGVA
+825 SLISEDTSGVS
-836 TRVNEYLLAN
+836 TRVNEYLTTH

-864 DSIPPMI
+864 DAIPPMI

-900 TIPFCLIGVVLGLL
+900 TIPFCVIGVVLGLL
-914 LFGSTLSLI
+914 IFGSTLSLI
-923 SLMGIIA
+923 SLMGVIA

-943 DYINLLRKENL
+943 DYINLLRKRNTE
-954 EKNKTENTDK
+954 EGKTETTES
-964 LKEIIITGSAT
+964 LKQTIITGSSS

-980 FMTTLTT
+980 LMTTLTT

-994 AMAKG
+994 AIAKG

-1025 IIPLLYFITEK
+1025 IIPVLYFLTEK
-1036 RKSNINQENK
+1036 KSVNK
-1046 ISEVNSNEN
+1046 IKIEESYEK

>member
-1 MNIAKFSVKHPAVI
+1 MNIAKFPVKHPVVI
-15 GMILIVLVTFGIISV
+15 GMILIVLVTFGVISLSN
-30 TGMNIAFMSDISM
+30 MNIAFMSDISM

-58 DVEQDVTNILENDFV
+58 DVEQDITNVLENDFV

-85 SNSVSLI
+85 SNSVSFI
-92 TISFQDGLD
+92 TISFQDGID
-101 ANDQLAEVRHR
+101 ANEQLAEVRHR
-112 ITQKMKDLPE
+112 ITQKMDELPD

-130 FVAGVSMLPILTFSV
+130 FVAGVSMLPVITFSV
-145 QGGNDLGRITE
+145 QGGKDLGRITE
-156 YINKTLK
+156 YINETLK
-163 PQLTSIPGVSEVTV
+163 PQITSIPGVSEVTV

-186 IKLRTKDLTAKGIP
+186 IKLRMKDLTAKGIP
-200 VAQVYQIVNYGNVNL
+200 VAQVYQIVNYGNVTL

-236 SIDDIKNLPVGT
+236 SIEDIKNLPVGS
-248 GDENVIIR
+248 GDKNVIIR
-256 LKDVADVELIYPE
+256 LKDVADVELIYPKE
-269 EDVIVSDGKENI
+269 NLIVSDGEQNI
-281 VVVDIT
+281 VVVDVT

-294 MKIVKEAKQVLAESE
+294 MTIVKEVKKVLKESE
-309 KSTGG
+309 KNSGN
-314 ALSYQIISDDSRTIS
+314 AIKYQIISDDSRTIS

-349 LFLFLNDTRSTLII
+349 LILFLNDFRSTLII

-392 IVVALGMIV
+392 IVVALGMVV

-421 GTQLYSVED
+421 GTQLYSVD
-430 SIYKGSNEVASSIF
+430 NSIFKGSEEVATSIF
-444 ASTATTVVVFFPIVG
+444 ASTTTTVVVFFPIAS

-468 KDVSLTIIL
+468 KDVSVTIIL
-477 SLVASVLVAL
+477 ALIASVLVAL
-487 IVVPFLMKQLLNPNG
+487 IVVPFLMKQLLNQKG
-502 TKIKKQTLFNKG
+502 TKEKKETLFNKG
-514 ISKIEILYKKALTW
+514 ISKLEKFYKKILSW
-528 TLNNGKFVLIISIT
+528 VLENGKFVLVIAISLLIISF
-542 LFVISIIL
+542 LLV
-550 IGALGIAFIPSTD
+550 GALGISFIPSTD

-570 LEFPIGQSLQE
+570 MEFPIGQSLEE
-581 TELRMMQSEKLIT
+581 TELRIKQSQKLISDS
-594 EAVSEIKTAVYYS
+594 VPEIKTAVYYS
-607 GNSGGMAA
+607 GNSGDMAA
-615 GDSPN
+615 GNSPN

-640 IILEVQ
+640 IIMEVQ
-646 KLLSS
+646 DLLSS
-651 NIPDAKVTVS
+651 SIPDAKVKVS

-686 MNLLLTE
+686 MNLLLSE
-693 ANRIEEFLKNDSDVV
+693 AKRIEDFLKLDSDVV

-744 AILFTGMDTGRF
+744 AILFSGMESGRF

-762 RYTIKLESDITDK
+762 RYSIQLESDIIDK
-775 QITKDTISNIN
+775 PITKDTIANIN

-794 ISFDSISNTQLKQ
+794 ISFDSISNTQVQQ

-814 SDRAK
+814 TDRAK

-825 NLISEDTSGVA
+825 SLISEDTSGVSA
-836 TRVNEYLLAN
+836 RVNEYLSSH

-864 DSIPPMI
+864 DAIPPMI

-900 TIPFCLIGVVLGLL
+900 TIPFCVIGVVLGLL
-914 LFGSTLSLI
+914 IFGSTLSLI
-923 SLMGIIA
+923 SLMGVIA

-943 DYINLLRKENL
+943 DYINLLRKRNL
-954 EKNKTENTDK
+954 EEGK
-964 LKEIIITGSAT
+964 LETIDSLKQTIITGSSS

-980 FMTTLTT
+980 LMTTLTT

-994 AMAKG
+994 AIAKG

-1025 IIPLLYFITEK
+1025 IIPVLYFLTEK
-1036 RKSNINQENK
+1036 KSVNKNK
-1046 ISEVNSNEN
+1046 IEESYEK

>member
-1 MNIAKFSVKHPAVI
+1 MNISKFSVKHPVVI
-15 GMILIVLVTFGIISV
+15 GMILIVLVTFGVISLSN
-30 TGMNIAFMSDISM
+30 MNIAFMSDISM

-58 DVEQDVTNILENDFV
+58 DVEQDITNVLENDFV

-85 SNSVSLI
+85 SNSVSFI
-92 TISFQDGLD
+92 TISFQDGID
-101 ANDQLAEVRHR
+101 ANQQLAEVRHR
-112 ITQKMKDLPE
+112 ITQKMDELPD

-130 FVAGVSMLPILTFSV
+130 FVAGVSMLPVITFSV
-145 QGGNDLGRITE
+145 QGGKDLGRITE
-156 YINKTLK
+156 YINETLK
-163 PQLTSIPGVSEVTV
+163 PQITSIPGVSEVTV

-186 IKLRTKDLTAKGIP
+186 IKLRMKDLTAKGIP
-200 VAQVYQIVNYGNVNL
+200 VAQVYQIVNYGNVTL

-236 SIDDIKNLPVGT
+236 SIEDIKNLPVGS
-248 GDENVIIR
+248 GDKNVIIR
-256 LKDVADVELIYPE
+256 LKDVADVELIYPK
-269 EDVIVSDGKENI
+269 EDLIVSDGEQNI
-281 VVVDIT
+281 VVVDVT

-294 MKIVKEAKQVLAESE
+294 MTIVKEVKKVLEESE
-309 KSTGG
+309 KNSGN
-314 ALSYQIISDDSRTIS
+314 ALQYQIISDDSRTIS

-349 LFLFLNDTRSTLII
+349 LILFLNDFRSTLII

-392 IVVALGMIV
+392 IVVALGMVV

-415 SAKKSD
+415 AAKKSD
-421 GTQLYSVED
+421 GTQLYSVD
-430 SIYKGSNEVASSIF
+430 NSIFKGSEEVATSIF
-444 ASTATTVVVFFPIVG
+444 ASTTTTVVVFFPIAS

-468 KDVSLTIIL
+468 KDVSVTIIL
-477 SLVASVLVAL
+477 ALIASVLVAL
-487 IVVPFLMKQLLNPNG
+487 IIVPFLMKQLLNPKG
-502 TKIKKQTLFNKG
+502 TKEKKETLFNKG
-514 ISKIEILYKKALTW
+514 ISKLEKFYKKILSW
-528 TLNNGKFVLIISIT
+528 VLENGKFVLVIAIS
-542 LFVISIIL
+542 LLVISFL
-550 IGALGIAFIPSTD
+550 LVGTLGISFIPSTD

-570 LEFPIGQSLQE
+570 MEFPIGQSLEE
-581 TELRMMQSEKLIT
+581 TELRIKQSQKLIT
-594 EAVSEIKTAVYYS
+594 DSVPEIKTAVYYS
-607 GNSGGMAA
+607 GNSGDMAA
-615 GDSPN
+615 GNSPN

-630 VAERNRRIHT
+630 VAQRSRRIHT
-640 IILEVQ
+640 IIMEVQ
-646 KLLSS
+646 DLLSS
-651 NIPDAKVTVS
+651 SIPDAKVKVS

-686 MNLLLTE
+686 MNLLLSE
-693 ANRIEEFLKNDSDVV
+693 AKRIEDFLKLDSDVV

-744 AILFTGMDTGRF
+744 AILFSGMETGRF

-762 RYTIKLESDITDK
+762 RYSIQLESDIIDK
-775 QITKDTISNIN
+775 PITKDTIANIN

-794 ISFDSISNTQLKQ
+794 ISFDSISNTQVQQ

-814 SDRAK
+814 TDRAK

-825 NLISEDTSGVA
+825 SLISEDTSGVS
-836 TRVNEYLLAN
+836 TRVNEYLTTH

-864 DSIPPMI
+864 DAIPPMI

-900 TIPFCLIGVVLGLL
+900 TIPFCVIGVVLGLL
-914 LFGSTLSLI
+914 IFGSTLSLI
-923 SLMGIIA
+923 SLMGVIA

-943 DYINLLRKENL
+943 DYINLLRKRNAE
-954 EKNKTENTDK
+954 EGKTETTES
-964 LKEIIITGSAT
+964 LKQTIITGSSS

-980 FMTTLTT
+980 LMTTLTT

-994 AMAKG
+994 AIAKG

-1025 IIPLLYFITEK
+1025 IIPVLYFLTEK
-1036 RKSNINQENK
+1036 KSVNK
-1046 ISEVNSNEN
+1046 IKIEESYEK

>member
-15 GMILIVLVTFGIISV
+15 GMILIVLVAFGIISV

-73 TLPNFKSISSTS
+73 TLPNFKNISSSS

-92 TISFQDGLD
+92 TISFQDGVN
-101 ANDQLAEVRHR
+101 ANDQLSEVRHR

-122 GISGTPNA
+122 GIETPNA
-130 FVAGVSMLPILTFSV
+130 FVAGVSMLPVLTFSV
-145 QGGNDLGRITE
+145 EGGKDLGRVTE
-156 YINKTLK
+156 YVNKTLK
-163 PQLTSIPGVSEVTV
+163 PQLTSISGVSEVTV
-177 SGGKELRVN
+177 SGSKELQVN

-200 VAQVYQIVNYGNVNL
+200 VAQVYQIVNYGNVTL

-226 IDVRFSGGFT
+226 IDVRFSGGFS
-236 SIDDIKNLPVGT
+236 SIQDIQNLPVGT

-256 LKDVADVELIYPE
+256 LKDIADVKLIYPKD
-269 EDVIVSDGKENI
+269 DVIVTDGKENI

-294 MKIVKEAKQVLAESE
+294 MKIVKEAKKVLAESE
-309 KSTGG
+309 KSTNGT
-314 ALSYQIISDDSRTIS
+314 LKYNIISDDSRTIS

-349 LFLFLNDTRSTLII
+349 LFLFLNDSRSTMII

-381 GITINLMSLSG
+381 RITINLMSLSG
-392 IVVALGMIV
+392 IVTALGMIV

-421 GTQLYSVED
+421 GKQLYSVED
-430 SIYKGSNEVASSIF
+430 SIYKGSSEVASSIF
-444 ASTATTVVVFFPIVG
+444 ASTTTTVIVFFPIVG

-477 SLVASVLVAL
+477 SLIASVLVAL
-487 IVVPFLMKQLLNPNG
+487 IVVPFLMKQLLNPSG
-502 TKIKKQTLFNKG
+502 AKIKKQTLFNKF
-514 ISKIEILYKKALTW
+514 ISKIETAYKKVLSW
-528 TLNNGKFVLIISIT
+528 ILQNGKFVL
-542 LFVISIIL
+542 VISISLLIISVIL
-550 IGALGIAFIPSTD
+550 IGALGISFIPSTD

-570 LEFPIGQSLQE
+570 LEFPIGQSLEE
-581 TELRMMQSEKLIT
+581 TELRMKQSEKLISN
-594 EAVSEIKTAVYYS
+594 AIPEIKTAVYYS

-630 VAERNRRIHT
+630 VSERTRRIHT
-640 IILEVQ
+640 IILETQ

-651 NIPDAKVTVS
+651 NIPDAKVKVS

-686 MNLLLTE
+686 MNLLLSE
-693 ANRIEEFLKNDSDVV
+693 ANRIEDFLKTDIEVV

-739 AGITT
+739 AGITS
-744 AILFTGMDTGRF
+744 AILFSGMNSGKF
-756 TDKNGN
+756 TDENGN
-762 RYTIKLESDITDK
+762 RYSIKLESDITDK

-786 IKSMSGKN
+786 IKSLSGKN
-794 ISFDSISNTQLKQ
+794 ISFDSISNTKINQ

-825 NLISEDTSGVA
+825 TLVSEDTSGVA
-836 TRVNEYLLAN
+836 TRVNEYLNLH

-864 DSIPPMI
+864 DAIPPMI
-871 SALLIACFLVYT
+871 SALFIACFLVYT

-889 EKFRQPLLVMG
+889 EKFKQPLLVMG
-900 TIPFCLIGVVLGLL
+900 TIPFCLIGVVLGLMI
-914 LFGSTLSLI
+914 FGSTLSLI

-943 DYINLLRKENL
+943 DYINLLRKQNLKNNKKEN
-954 EKNKTENTDK
+954 NQT
-964 LKEIIITGSAT
+964 LKEIIITGSAS

-980 FMTTLTT
+980 LMTTLTT
-987 MLGVIPM
+987 MLGVVPM

-1025 IIPLLYFITEK
+1025 IIPVLYFMTEK
-1036 RKSNINQENK
+1036 NKQENK
-1046 ISEVNSNEN
+1046 FNEDIKDEN

>member
-1 MNIAKFSVKHPAVI
+1 MNISKFSVKHPVVI
-15 GMILIVLVTFGIISV
+15 GMILIVLVTFGVISLSN
-30 TGMNIAFMSDISM
+30 MNIAFMSDISM

-58 DVEQDVTNILENDFV
+58 DVEQDITNVLENDFV

-85 SNSVSLI
+85 SNSVSFI
-92 TISFQDGLD
+92 TISFQDGID
-101 ANDQLAEVRHR
+101 ANQQLAEVRHR
-112 ITQKMKDLPE
+112 ITQKMNELPD

-130 FVAGVSMLPILTFSV
+130 FVAGVSMLPVITFSV
-145 QGGNDLGRITE
+145 QGGKDLGRITE
-156 YINKTLK
+156 YINETLK
-163 PQLTSIPGVSEVTV
+163 PQITSIPGVSEVTV

-186 IKLRTKDLTAKGIP
+186 IKLRMKDLTAKGIP
-200 VAQVYQIVNYGNVNL
+200 VAQVYQIVNYGNVTL

-236 SIDDIKNLPVGT
+236 SIEDIKNLPVGS
-248 GDENVIIR
+248 GDKNVIIR
-256 LKDVADVELIYPE
+256 LKDVADVELIYPK
-269 EDVIVSDGKENI
+269 EDLIVSDGEQNI
-281 VVVDIT
+281 VVVDVT

-294 MKIVKEAKQVLAESE
+294 MTIVKEVKKVLEESE
-309 KSTGG
+309 INSGN
-314 ALSYQIISDDSRTIS
+314 ALQYQIISDDSRTIS

-349 LFLFLNDTRSTLII
+349 LILFLNDFRSTLII

-392 IVVALGMIV
+392 IVVALGMVV

-415 SAKKSD
+415 SAKKFD
-421 GTQLYSVED
+421 GTQLYSVD
-430 SIYKGSNEVASSIF
+430 NSIFKGSEEVATSIF
-444 ASTATTVVVFFPIVG
+444 ASTTTTVVVFFPIAS

-468 KDVSLTIIL
+468 KDVSVTIIL
-477 SLVASVLVAL
+477 ALIASVLVAL
-487 IVVPFLMKQLLNPNG
+487 IVVPFLMKQLLNPKG
-502 TKIKKQTLFNKG
+502 TKEKKETLFNKG
-514 ISKIEILYKKALTW
+514 ISKLEKFYKKILSW
-528 TLNNGKFVLIISIT
+528 VLENGKFVLVIAIS
-542 LFVISIIL
+542 LLVISFL
-550 IGALGIAFIPSTD
+550 LVGTLGISFIPSTD

-570 LEFPIGQSLQE
+570 MEFPIGQSLEE
-581 TELRMMQSEKLIT
+581 TELRIKQSQKLIT
-594 EAVSEIKTAVYYS
+594 DSVPEIKTAVYYS
-607 GNSGGMAA
+607 GNSGDMAA
-615 GDSPN
+615 GNSPN

-630 VAERNRRIHT
+630 VAQRSRRIHT
-640 IILEVQ
+640 IIMEVQ
-646 KLLSS
+646 DLLSS
-651 NIPDAKVTVS
+651 SIPDAKVKVS

-686 MNLLLTE
+686 MNLLLSE
-693 ANRIEEFLKNDSDVV
+693 AKRIEDFLKLDSDVV

-744 AILFTGMDTGRF
+744 AILFSGMETGRF

-762 RYTIKLESDITDK
+762 RYSIQLESDIIDK
-775 QITKDTISNIN
+775 PITKDTIANIN

-794 ISFDSISNTQLKQ
+794 ISFDSISNTQVQQ

-814 SDRAK
+814 TDRAK

-825 NLISEDTSGVA
+825 SLISEDTSGVS
-836 TRVNEYLLAN
+836 TRVNEYLTTH

-864 DSIPPMI
+864 DAIPPMI
-871 SALLIACFLVYT
+871 RALLIACFLVYT

-900 TIPFCLIGVVLGLL
+900 TIPFCVIGVVLGLL
-914 LFGSTLSLI
+914 IFGSTLSLI
-923 SLMGIIA
+923 SLMGVIA

-943 DYINLLRKENL
+943 DYINLLRKRNTE
-954 EKNKTENTDK
+954 EGKTETTES
-964 LKEIIITGSAT
+964 LKQTIITGSSS

-980 FMTTLTT
+980 LMTTLTT

-994 AMAKG
+994 AVAKG

-1025 IIPLLYFITEK
+1025 IIPVLYFLTEK
-1036 RKSNINQENK
+1036 KSVNK
-1046 ISEVNSNEN
+1046 IKIEESYEK

>member
-1 MNIAKFSVKHPAVI
+1 MNISKFSVKHPVVI
-15 GMILIVLVTFGIISV
+15 GMILIVLVTFGVISLSN
-30 TGMNIAFMSDISM
+30 MNIAFMSDISM

-58 DVEQDVTNILENDFV
+58 DVEQDITNVLENDFV

-85 SNSVSLI
+85 SNSVSFI
-92 TISFQDGLD
+92 TISFQDGID
-101 ANDQLAEVRHR
+101 ANQQLAEVRHR
-112 ITQKMKDLPE
+112 ITQKMDELPD

-130 FVAGVSMLPILTFSV
+130 FVAGVSMLPVITFSV
-145 QGGNDLGRITE
+145 QGGKDLGRITE
-156 YINKTLK
+156 YINETLK
-163 PQLTSIPGVSEVTV
+163 PQITSIPGVSEVTV

-186 IKLRTKDLTAKGIP
+186 IKLRMKDLTAKGIP
-200 VAQVYQIVNYGNVNL
+200 VAQVYQIVNYGNVTL

-236 SIDDIKNLPVGT
+236 SIEDIKNLPVGS
-248 GDENVIIR
+248 GDKNVIIR
-256 LKDVADVELIYPE
+256 LKDVADVELIYPK
-269 EDVIVSDGKENI
+269 EDLIVSDGEQNI
-281 VVVDIT
+281 VVVDVT

-294 MKIVKEAKQVLAESE
+294 MTIVKEVKKVLEESE
-309 KSTGG
+309 KNSGN
-314 ALSYQIISDDSRTIS
+314 ALQYQIISDDSRTIS

-349 LFLFLNDTRSTLII
+349 LILFLNDFRSTLII

-392 IVVALGMIV
+392 IVVALGMVV

-421 GTQLYSVED
+421 GTQLYSVD
-430 SIYKGSNEVASSIF
+430 NSIFKGSEEVATSIF
-444 ASTATTVVVFFPIVG
+444 ASTTTTVVVFFPIAS

-468 KDVSLTIIL
+468 KDVSVTIIL
-477 SLVASVLVAL
+477 ALIASVLVAL
-487 IVVPFLMKQLLNPNG
+487 IVVPFLMKQLLNPKG
-502 TKIKKQTLFNKG
+502 TKEKKETLFNKG
-514 ISKIEILYKKALTW
+514 ISKLEKFYKKILSW
-528 TLNNGKFVLIISIT
+528 VLENGKFVLVIAIS
-542 LFVISIIL
+542 LLVISFL
-550 IGALGIAFIPSTD
+550 LVGTLGISFIPSTD

-570 LEFPIGQSLQE
+570 MEFPIGQSLEE
-581 TELRMMQSEKLIT
+581 TELRIKQSQKLIT
-594 EAVSEIKTAVYYS
+594 NSVPEIKTAVYYS
-607 GNSGGMAA
+607 GNSGDMAA
-615 GDSPN
+615 GNSPN

-630 VAERNRRIHT
+630 VAQRSRRIHT
-640 IILEVQ
+640 IIMEVQ
-646 KLLSS
+646 DLLSS
-651 NIPDAKVTVS
+651 SIPDAKVKVS

-686 MNLLLTE
+686 MNLLLSE
-693 ANRIEEFLKNDSDVV
+693 AKRIEDFLKLDSDVV

-744 AILFTGMDTGRF
+744 AILFSGMETGRF

-762 RYTIKLESDITDK
+762 RYSIQLESDIIDK
-775 QITKDTISNIN
+775 PITKDTIANIN

-794 ISFDSISNTQLKQ
+794 ISFDSISNTQVQQ

-814 SDRAK
+814 TDRAK

-825 NLISEDTSGVA
+825 SLISEDTSGVSA
-836 TRVNEYLLAN
+836 RVNEYLTTH

-864 DSIPPMI
+864 DAIPPMI

-900 TIPFCLIGVVLGLL
+900 TIPFCVIGVVLGLL
-914 LFGSTLSLI
+914 IFGSTLSLI
-923 SLMGIIA
+923 SLMGVIA

-943 DYINLLRKENL
+943 DYINLLRKRNAE
-954 EKNKTENTDK
+954 EGKTETTES
-964 LKEIIITGSAT
+964 LKQTIITGSSS

-980 FMTTLTT
+980 LMTTLTT

-994 AMAKG
+994 AIAKG

-1025 IIPLLYFITEK
+1025 IIPVLYFLTEK
-1036 RKSNINQENK
+1036 KSVNK
-1046 ISEVNSNEN
+1046 IKIEESYEK

>member
-1 MNIAKFSVKHPAVI
+1 MNIAKFSVKHPVVI
-15 GMILIVLVTFGIISV
+15 GMILIVLVTFGVISLSN
-30 TGMNIAFMSDISM
+30 MNIAFMSDISM

-58 DVEQDVTNILENDFV
+58 DVEQDITNVLENDFV

-85 SNSVSLI
+85 SNSVSFI
-92 TISFQDGLD
+92 TISFQDGID
-101 ANDQLAEVRHR
+101 ANQQLAEVRHR
-112 ITQKMKDLPE
+112 ITQRMDELPD

-130 FVAGVSMLPILTFSV
+130 FVAGVSMLPVITFSV
-145 QGGNDLGRITE
+145 QGGKDLGRITE
-156 YINKTLK
+156 YINETLK
-163 PQLTSIPGVSEVTV
+163 PQITSIPGVSEVTV

-186 IKLRTKDLTAKGIP
+186 IKLRMKDLTAKGIP
-200 VAQVYQIVNYGNVNL
+200 VAQVYQIVNYGNVTL

-236 SIDDIKNLPVGT
+236 SIEDIKNLPVGS
-248 GDENVIIR
+248 GDKNVIIR
-256 LKDVADVELIYPE
+256 LKDVADVELIYPK
-269 EDVIVSDGKENI
+269 EDLIVSEGEQNI
-281 VVVDIT
+281 VVVDVT

-294 MKIVKEAKQVLAESE
+294 MTIVKEVKKVLEESE
-309 KSTGG
+309 KNSGN
-314 ALSYQIISDDSRTIS
+314 ALQYQIISDDSRTIS

-349 LFLFLNDTRSTLII
+349 LILFLNDFRSTLII

-392 IVVALGMIV
+392 IVVALGMVV

-421 GTQLYSVED
+421 GTQLYSVD
-430 SIYKGSNEVASSIF
+430 NSIFKGSEEVATSIF
-444 ASTATTVVVFFPIVG
+444 ASTTTTVVVFFPIAS

-468 KDVSLTIIL
+468 KDVSVTIIL
-477 SLVASVLVAL
+477 ALIASVLVAL
-487 IVVPFLMKQLLNPNG
+487 IVVPFLMKQLLNPKG
-502 TKIKKQTLFNKG
+502 TKEKKETLFNKG
-514 ISKIEILYKKALTW
+514 ISKLEKFYKKILSW
-528 TLNNGKFVLIISIT
+528 VLENGKFVLVIAIS
-542 LFVISIIL
+542 LLVISFL
-550 IGALGIAFIPSTD
+550 LVGTLGISFIPSTD

-570 LEFPIGQSLQE
+570 MEFPIGQSLEE
-581 TELRMMQSEKLIT
+581 TELRIKQSQKLIT
-594 EAVSEIKTAVYYS
+594 DSVPEIKTAVYYS
-607 GNSGGMAA
+607 GNSGDMAA
-615 GDSPN
+615 GNSPN

-630 VAERNRRIHT
+630 VAQRSRRIHT
-640 IILEVQ
+640 IIMEVQ
-646 KLLSS
+646 DLLSS
-651 NIPDAKVTVS
+651 SIPDAKVKVS

-686 MNLLLTE
+686 MNLLLSE
-693 ANRIEEFLKNDSDVV
+693 AKRIEDFLKLDSDVV

-744 AILFTGMDTGRF
+744 AILFSGMETGRF

-762 RYTIKLESDITDK
+762 RYSIQLESDIIDK
-775 QITKDTISNIN
+775 PITKDTIANIN

-794 ISFDSISNTQLKQ
+794 ISFDSISNTQVQQ

-814 SDRAK
+814 TDRAK

-825 NLISEDTSGVA
+825 SLISEDTSGVS
-836 TRVNEYLLAN
+836 TRVNEYLTTH

-864 DSIPPMI
+864 DAIPPMI

-900 TIPFCLIGVVLGLL
+900 TIPFCVIGVVLGLL
-914 LFGSTLSLI
+914 IFGSTLSLI
-923 SLMGIIA
+923 SLMGVIA

-943 DYINLLRKENL
+943 DYINLLRKRNAE
-954 EKNKTENTDK
+954 EGKTETTES
-964 LKEIIITGSAT
+964 LKQTIITGSSS

-980 FMTTLTT
+980 LMTTLTT

-994 AMAKG
+994 AIAKG

-1025 IIPLLYFITEK
+1025 IIPVLYFLTEK
-1036 RKSNINQENK
+1036 KSVNK
-1046 ISEVNSNEN
+1046 IKIEESYEK

>member
-1 MNIAKFSVKHPAVI
+1 MNIAKFPVKHPVVI
-15 GMILIVLVTFGIISV
+15 GMILIVLVTFGVISLSN
-30 TGMNIAFMSDISM
+30 MNIAFMSDISM

-58 DVEQDVTNILENDFV
+58 DVEQDITNVLENDFV

-92 TISFQDGLD
+92 TISFQDGID
-101 ANDQLAEVRHR
+101 ANQQLAEVRHR
-112 ITQKMKDLPE
+112 ITQKMDELPE

-130 FVAGVSMLPILTFSV
+130 FVAGVSMLPVITFSV
-145 QGGNDLGRITE
+145 QGGKDLGRITE
-156 YINKTLK
+156 YINETLK
-163 PQLTSIPGVSEVTV
+163 PQITSIPGVSEVSV

-186 IKLRTKDLTAKGIP
+186 IKLRMKDLTAKGIP
-200 VAQVYQIVNYGNVNL
+200 VAQVYQIVNYGNVTL

-236 SIDDIKNLPVGT
+236 SIEDIKNLPVGS
-248 GDENVIIR
+248 GDKNVIIR
-256 LKDVADVELIYPE
+256 LKDVADVELIYPKE
-269 EDVIVSDGKENI
+269 NLIVSDGEQNI
-281 VVVDIT
+281 VVVDVT

-294 MKIVKEAKQVLAESE
+294 MTIVNEVKKVLEESE
-309 KSTGG
+309 KNSGNS
-314 ALSYQIISDDSRTIS
+314 LQYQIISDDSRTIS

-349 LFLFLNDTRSTLII
+349 LILFLNDFRSTLII

-392 IVVALGMIV
+392 IVVALGMVV

-415 SAKKSD
+415 SAKNSN
-421 GTQLYSVED
+421 GTQLYSVEN
-430 SIYKGSNEVASSIF
+430 SIFKGSEEVASSIF
-444 ASTATTVVVFFPIVG
+444 ASTATTVVVFFPIAS

-468 KDVSLTIIL
+468 RDVSVTIIL
-477 SLVASVLVAL
+477 ALIASVLVAL
-487 IVVPFLMKQLLNPNG
+487 IVVPFLMKQLLNPKG
-502 TKIKKQTLFNKG
+502 PKEKKETLFNKG
-514 ISKIEILYKKALTW
+514 ISKLEKFYKKILSW
-528 TLNNGKFVLIISIT
+528 VLENGKFVLVIAIS
-542 LFVISIIL
+542 LLVISFL
-550 IGALGIAFIPSTD
+550 LVGTLGISFIPSTD

-570 LEFPIGQSLQE
+570 MEFPIGQSLEE
-581 TELRMMQSEKLIT
+581 TELRIKQSQKLISDS
-594 EAVSEIKTAVYYS
+594 VPEIKTAVYYS
-607 GNSGGMAA
+607 GNSGDMAA
-615 GDSPN
+615 GNSPN

-640 IILEVQ
+640 IIMEVQ
-646 KLLSS
+646 DLLSS
-651 NIPDAKVTVS
+651 SIPDAKVKVS

-686 MNLLLTE
+686 MDLLLSE
-693 ANRIEEFLKNDSDVV
+693 AKRIEDFLKLDSDVV

-744 AILFTGMDTGRF
+744 AILFSGMESGRF

-762 RYTIKLESDITDK
+762 RYSIQLESDIIDK
-775 QITKDTISNIN
+775 PITKDTIANIN

-794 ISFDSISNTQLKQ
+794 ISFDSISNTQVQQ

-814 SDRAK
+814 TDRAK

-825 NLISEDTSGVA
+825 SLISEDTSGVSA
-836 TRVNEYLLAN
+836 RVNEYLTSN

-864 DSIPPMI
+864 DAIPPMI
-871 SALLIACFLVYT
+871 SAILIACFLVYT

-900 TIPFCLIGVVLGLL
+900 TIPFCVIGVVLGLMI
-914 LFGSTLSLI
+914 FGSTLSLI

-943 DYINLLRKENL
+943 DYINLLRKRNL
-954 EKNKTENTDK
+954 EEGK
-964 LKEIIITGSAT
+964 LETIDSLKQTIITGSSS

-980 FMTTLTT
+980 LMTTLTT

-994 AMAKG
+994 AIANG

-1025 IIPLLYFITEK
+1025 IIPVLYFLTEK
-1036 RKSNINQENK
+1036 KSVNKNK
-1046 ISEVNSNEN
+1046 IEESYEK

>member
-1 MNIAKFSVKHPAVI
+1 MNISKFSVKHPVVI
-15 GMILIVLVTFGIISV
+15 GMILIVLVTFGVISLSN
-30 TGMNIAFMSDISM
+30 MNIAFMSDISM

-58 DVEQDVTNILENDFV
+58 DVEQDITNVLENDFV

-85 SNSVSLI
+85 SNSVSFI
-92 TISFQDGLD
+92 TISFQDGID
-101 ANDQLAEVRHR
+101 ANQQLAEVRHR
-112 ITQKMKDLPE
+112 ITQKMDELPD

-130 FVAGVSMLPILTFSV
+130 FVAGVSMLPVITFSV
-145 QGGNDLGRITE
+145 QGGKDLGRITE
-156 YINKTLK
+156 YINETLK
-163 PQLTSIPGVSEVTV
+163 PQITSIPGVSEVTV

-186 IKLRTKDLTAKGIP
+186 IKLRMKDLTAKGIP
-200 VAQVYQIVNYGNVNL
+200 VAQVYQIVNYGNVTL

-236 SIDDIKNLPVGT
+236 SIEDIKNLPVGS
-248 GDENVIIR
+248 GDKNVIIR
-256 LKDVADVELIYPE
+256 LKDVADVELIYPK
-269 EDVIVSDGKENI
+269 EDLIVSDGEQNI
-281 VVVDIT
+281 VVVDVT

-294 MKIVKEAKQVLAESE
+294 MTIVKEVKKVLEESE
-309 KSTGG
+309 KNSGN
-314 ALSYQIISDDSRTIS
+314 ALQYQIISDDSRTIS

-349 LFLFLNDTRSTLII
+349 LILFLNDFRSTLII

-392 IVVALGMIV
+392 IVVALGMVV

-415 SAKKSD
+415 AAKKSD
-421 GTQLYSVED
+421 GTQLYSVD
-430 SIYKGSNEVASSIF
+430 NSIFKGSEEVATSIF
-444 ASTATTVVVFFPIVG
+444 ASTTTTVVVFFPIAS

-468 KDVSLTIIL
+468 KDVSVTIIL
-477 SLVASVLVAL
+477 ALIASVLVAL
-487 IVVPFLMKQLLNPNG
+487 IIVPFLMKQLLNPKG
-502 TKIKKQTLFNKG
+502 TKEKKETLFNKG
-514 ISKIEILYKKALTW
+514 ISKLEKFYKKILSW
-528 TLNNGKFVLIISIT
+528 VLENGKFVLVIAIS
-542 LFVISIIL
+542 LLVISFL
-550 IGALGIAFIPSTD
+550 LVGTLGVSFIPSTD

-570 LEFPIGQSLQE
+570 MEFPIGQSLEE
-581 TELRMMQSEKLIT
+581 TELRIKQSQKLIT
-594 EAVSEIKTAVYYS
+594 DSVPEIKTAVYYS
-607 GNSGGMAA
+607 GNSGDMAA
-615 GDSPN
+615 GNSPN

-630 VAERNRRIHT
+630 VAQRSRRIHT
-640 IILEVQ
+640 IIMEVQ
-646 KLLSS
+646 DLLSS
-651 NIPDAKVTVS
+651 SIPDAKVKVS

-686 MNLLLTE
+686 MNLLLSE
-693 ANRIEEFLKNDSDVV
+693 AKRIEDFLKLDSDVV

-744 AILFTGMDTGRF
+744 AILFSGMETGRF

-762 RYTIKLESDITDK
+762 RYSIQLESDIIDK
-775 QITKDTISNIN
+775 PITKDTIANIN

-794 ISFDSISNTQLKQ
+794 ISFDSISNTQVQQ

-814 SDRAK
+814 TDRAK

-825 NLISEDTSGVA
+825 SLISEDTSGVS
-836 TRVNEYLLAN
+836 TRINEYLTTH

-864 DSIPPMI
+864 DAIPPMI

-900 TIPFCLIGVVLGLL
+900 TIPFCVIGVVLGLL
-914 LFGSTLSLI
+914 IFGSTLSLI
-923 SLMGIIA
+923 SLMGVIA

-943 DYINLLRKENL
+943 DYINLLRKRNAE
-954 EKNKTENTDK
+954 EGKTETTES
-964 LKEIIITGSAT
+964 LKQTIITGSSS

-980 FMTTLTT
+980 LMTTLTT

-994 AMAKG
+994 AIAKG

-1025 IIPLLYFITEK
+1025 IIPVLYFLTEK
-1036 RKSNINQENK
+1036 KSVNK
-1046 ISEVNSNEN
+1046 IKIEESYEK

>member
-15 GMILIVLVTFGIISV
+15 GMILIVLVAFGIISV

-73 TLPNFKSISSTS
+73 TLPNFKNISSSS

-92 TISFQDGLD
+92 TISFQDGVD
-101 ANDQLAEVRHR
+101 ANDQLSEVRHR

-122 GISGTPNA
+122 GIETPNA
-130 FVAGVSMLPILTFSV
+130 FVAGVSMLPVLTFSV
-145 QGGNDLGRITE
+145 EGGKDLGRVTE
-156 YINKTLK
+156 YVNKTLK
-163 PQLTSIPGVSEVTV
+163 PQLTSISGVSEVTV
-177 SGGKELRVN
+177 SGSKELQVN

-226 IDVRFSGGFT
+226 IDVRFSGGFS
-236 SIDDIKNLPVGT
+236 SIQDIQNLPVGT

-256 LKDVADVELIYPE
+256 LKDIADVELIYPKD
-269 EDVIVSDGKENI
+269 DVIVTDGKENI

-294 MKIVKEAKQVLAESE
+294 MKIVKEAKKVLAESE
-309 KSTGG
+309 KSTNGT
-314 ALSYQIISDDSRTIS
+314 LKYNIISDDSRTIS

-349 LFLFLNDTRSTLII
+349 LFLFLNDSRSTMII

-430 SIYKGSNEVASSIF
+430 SIYKGSSEVASSIF
-444 ASTATTVVVFFPIVG
+444 ASTTTTVVVFFPIVG

-477 SLVASVLVAL
+477 SLIASVLVAL
-487 IVVPFLMKQLLNPNG
+487 IVVPFLMKQLLNPSG
-502 TKIKKQTLFNKG
+502 AKIKKQTIFNKG
-514 ISKIEILYKKALTW
+514 ITKIETAYKKVLSW
-528 TLNNGKFVLIISIT
+528 ILQNGKFVL
-542 LFVISIIL
+542 VISISLLIISVIL
-550 IGALGIAFIPSTD
+550 IGALGISFIPSTD

-570 LEFPIGQSLQE
+570 LEFPIGQSLEE
-581 TELRMMQSEKLIT
+581 TELRMKQSEKLISN
-594 EAVSEIKTAVYYS
+594 AIPEIKTAVYYS
-607 GNSGGMAA
+607 GNSGGMTA

-630 VAERNRRIHT
+630 VSERTRRIHT
-640 IILEVQ
+640 IILETQ

-651 NIPDAKVTVS
+651 NIPDAKVKVS

-686 MNLLLTE
+686 MNLLLSE
-693 ANRIEEFLKNDSDVV
+693 ANRIEDFLKTDIEVV

-739 AGITT
+739 AGITS
-744 AILFTGMDTGRF
+744 AILFSGMNSGKF
-756 TDKNGN
+756 TDENGN
-762 RYTIKLESDITDK
+762 RYSIKLESDITDK

-786 IKSMSGKN
+786 IKSLSGKN
-794 ISFDSISNTQLKQ
+794 ISFDSISNTKINQ

-825 NLISEDTSGVA
+825 TLVSEDTSGVA
-836 TRVNEYLLAN
+836 TRVNEYLNLH

-864 DSIPPMI
+864 DAIPPMI
-871 SALLIACFLVYT
+871 SALFIACFLVYT

-889 EKFRQPLLVMG
+889 EKFKQPLLVMG
-900 TIPFCLIGVVLGLL
+900 TIPFCLIGVVLGLMI
-914 LFGSTLSLI
+914 FGSTLSLI

-943 DYINLLRKENL
+943 DYINLLRKQNL
-954 EKNKTENTDK
+954 ENNKKENNQT
-964 LKEIIITGSAT
+964 LKEIIITGSAS

-980 FMTTLTT
+980 LMTTLTT
-987 MLGVIPM
+987 MLGVVPM

-1025 IIPLLYFITEK
+1025 IIPVLYFMTEK
-1036 RKSNINQENK
+1036 NKQENK
-1046 ISEVNSNEN
+1046 FNEDIKDEN

>member
-1 MNIAKFSVKHPAVI
+1 MNISKFSVKHPVVI
-15 GMILIVLVTFGIISV
+15 GMILIVLVTFGVISLSN
-30 TGMNIAFMSDISM
+30 MNIAFMSDISM

-58 DVEQDVTNILENDFV
+58 DVEQDITNVLENDFV

-85 SNSVSLI
+85 SNSVSFI
-92 TISFQDGLD
+92 TISFQDGIN
-101 ANDQLAEVRHR
+101 ANQQLAEVRHR
-112 ITQKMKDLPE
+112 ITQKMDELPD

-130 FVAGVSMLPILTFSV
+130 FVAGVSMLPVITFSV
-145 QGGNDLGRITE
+145 QGGKDLGRITE
-156 YINKTLK
+156 YINETLK
-163 PQLTSIPGVSEVTV
+163 PQITSIPGVSEVTV

-186 IKLRTKDLTAKGIP
+186 IKLRMKDLTAKGIP
-200 VAQVYQIVNYGNVNL
+200 VAQVYQIVNYGNVTL

-236 SIDDIKNLPVGT
+236 SIEDIKNLPVGS
-248 GDENVIIR
+248 GDKNVIIR
-256 LKDVADVELIYPE
+256 LKDVADVELIYPK
-269 EDVIVSDGKENI
+269 EDLIVSDGEQNI
-281 VVVDIT
+281 VVVDVT

-294 MKIVKEAKQVLAESE
+294 MTIVKEVKKVLEESE
-309 KSTGG
+309 KNSGN
-314 ALSYQIISDDSRTIS
+314 ALQYQIISDDSRTIS

-349 LFLFLNDTRSTLII
+349 LILFLNDFRSTLII

-392 IVVALGMIV
+392 IVVALGMVV

-421 GTQLYSVED
+421 GTQLYSVD
-430 SIYKGSNEVASSIF
+430 NSIFKGSEEVATSIF
-444 ASTATTVVVFFPIVG
+444 ASTTTTVVVFFPIAS

-468 KDVSLTIIL
+468 KDVSVTIIL
-477 SLVASVLVAL
+477 ALIASVLVAL
-487 IVVPFLMKQLLNPNG
+487 IVVPFLMKQLLNPKG
-502 TKIKKQTLFNKG
+502 TKEKKETLFNKG
-514 ISKIEILYKKALTW
+514 ISKLEKFYKKILSW
-528 TLNNGKFVLIISIT
+528 VLENGKFVLVIAIS
-542 LFVISIIL
+542 LLVISFL
-550 IGALGIAFIPSTD
+550 LVGTLGISFIPSTD

-570 LEFPIGQSLQE
+570 MEFPIGQSLEE
-581 TELRMMQSEKLIT
+581 TELRIKQSQKLIT
-594 EAVSEIKTAVYYS
+594 NSVPEIKTAVYYS
-607 GNSGGMAA
+607 GNSGDMAA
-615 GDSPN
+615 GNSPN

-630 VAERNRRIHT
+630 VAQRSRRIHT
-640 IILEVQ
+640 IIMEVQ
-646 KLLSS
+646 DLLSS
-651 NIPDAKVTVS
+651 SIPDAKVKVS

-686 MNLLLTE
+686 MNLLLSE
-693 ANRIEEFLKNDSDVV
+693 AKRIEDFLKLDSDVV

-717 NTTLVMD
+717 NTTLIMD

-744 AILFTGMDTGRF
+744 AILFSGMETGRF

-762 RYTIKLESDITDK
+762 RYSIQLESDIIDK
-775 QITKDTISNIN
+775 PITKDTIANIN

-794 ISFDSISNTQLKQ
+794 ISFDSISNTQVQQ

-814 SDRAK
+814 TDRAK

-825 NLISEDTSGVA
+825 SLISEDTSGVS
-836 TRVNEYLLAN
+836 TRVNEYLTTH

-864 DSIPPMI
+864 DAIPPMI

-900 TIPFCLIGVVLGLL
+900 TIPFCVIGVVLGLL
-914 LFGSTLSLI
+914 IFGSTLSLI
-923 SLMGIIA
+923 SLMGVIA

-943 DYINLLRKENL
+943 DYINLLRKRNTE
-954 EKNKTENTDK
+954 EGKTETTES
-964 LKEIIITGSAT
+964 LKQTIITGASS

-980 FMTTLTT
+980 LMTTLTT

-994 AMAKG
+994 AIAKG

-1025 IIPLLYFITEK
+1025 IIPVLYFLTEK
-1036 RKSNINQENK
+1036 KSVNQIK
-1046 ISEVNSNEN
+1046 IEESYEK

>member
-1 MNIAKFSVKHPAVI
+1 MNISKFSVKHPVVI
-15 GMILIVLVTFGIISV
+15 GMILIVLVTFGVISLSN
-30 TGMNIAFMSDISM
+30 MNIAFMSDISM

-58 DVEQDVTNILENDFV
+58 DVEQDITNVLENDFV

-85 SNSVSLI
+85 SNSVSFI
-92 TISFQDGLD
+92 TISFQDGID
-101 ANDQLAEVRHR
+101 ANQQLAEVRHR
-112 ITQKMKDLPE
+112 ITQKMDELPD

-130 FVAGVSMLPILTFSV
+130 FVAGVSMLPVITFSV
-145 QGGNDLGRITE
+145 QGGKDLGRITE
-156 YINKTLK
+156 YINETLK
-163 PQLTSIPGVSEVTV
+163 PQITSIPGVSEVTV

-186 IKLRTKDLTAKGIP
+186 IKLRMKDLTAKGIP
-200 VAQVYQIVNYGNVNL
+200 VAQVYQIVNYGNVTL

-236 SIDDIKNLPVGT
+236 SIEDIKNLPVGS
-248 GDENVIIR
+248 GDKNVIIR
-256 LKDVADVELIYPE
+256 LKDVADVELIYPK
-269 EDVIVSDGKENI
+269 EDLIVSDGEQNI
-281 VVVDIT
+281 VVVDVT

-294 MKIVKEAKQVLAESE
+294 MTIVKEVKKVLEESE
-309 KSTGG
+309 KNSGN
-314 ALSYQIISDDSRTIS
+314 ALQYQIISDDSRTIS
-329 ASLSTVITSGISGV
+329 ASLSTVISSGISGV

-349 LFLFLNDTRSTLII
+349 LILFLNDFRSTLII

-392 IVVALGMIV
+392 IVVALGMVV

-421 GTQLYSVED
+421 GTQLYSVD
-430 SIYKGSNEVASSIF
+430 NSIFKGSEEVATSIF
-444 ASTATTVVVFFPIVG
+444 ASTTTTVVVFFPIAS

-468 KDVSLTIIL
+468 KDVSVTIIL
-477 SLVASVLVAL
+477 ALIASVLVAL
-487 IVVPFLMKQLLNPNG
+487 IVVPFLMKQLLNPKG
-502 TKIKKQTLFNKG
+502 TKEKKETLFNKG
-514 ISKIEILYKKALTW
+514 ISKLEKFYKKILSW
-528 TLNNGKFVLIISIT
+528 VLENGKFVLVIAIS
-542 LFVISIIL
+542 LLVISFL
-550 IGALGIAFIPSTD
+550 LVGTLGISFIPSTD

-570 LEFPIGQSLQE
+570 MEFPIGQSLEE
-581 TELRMMQSEKLIT
+581 TELRIKQSQKLIT
-594 EAVSEIKTAVYYS
+594 NSVPEIKTAVYYS
-607 GNSGGMAA
+607 GNSGDMAA
-615 GDSPN
+615 GNSPN

-630 VAERNRRIHT
+630 VAQRSRRIHT
-640 IILEVQ
+640 IIMEVQ
-646 KLLSS
+646 DLLSS
-651 NIPDAKVTVS
+651 SIPDAKVKVS

-686 MNLLLTE
+686 MNLLLSE
-693 ANRIEEFLKNDSDVV
+693 AKRIEDFLKLDSDVV

-717 NTTLVMD
+717 NTTLIMD

-744 AILFTGMDTGRF
+744 AILFSGMETGRF

-762 RYTIKLESDITDK
+762 RYSIQLESDIIDK
-775 QITKDTISNIN
+775 PITKDTIANIN

-794 ISFDSISNTQLKQ
+794 ISFDSISNTQVQQ

-814 SDRAK
+814 TDRAK

-825 NLISEDTSGVA
+825 SLISEDTSGVS
-836 TRVNEYLLAN
+836 TRVNEYLTTH

-864 DSIPPMI
+864 DAIPPMI

-900 TIPFCLIGVVLGLL
+900 TIPFCVIGVVLGLL
-914 LFGSTLSLI
+914 IFGSTLSLI
-923 SLMGIIA
+923 SLMGVIT

-943 DYINLLRKENL
+943 DYINLLRKRNAE
-954 EKNKTENTDK
+954 EGKTETTES
-964 LKEIIITGSAT
+964 LKQTIITGSSS

-980 FMTTLTT
+980 LMTTLTT

-994 AMAKG
+994 AIAKG

-1025 IIPLLYFITEK
+1025 IIPVLYFLTEK
-1036 RKSNINQENK
+1036 KSVNK
-1046 ISEVNSNEN
+1046 IKIEESYEK